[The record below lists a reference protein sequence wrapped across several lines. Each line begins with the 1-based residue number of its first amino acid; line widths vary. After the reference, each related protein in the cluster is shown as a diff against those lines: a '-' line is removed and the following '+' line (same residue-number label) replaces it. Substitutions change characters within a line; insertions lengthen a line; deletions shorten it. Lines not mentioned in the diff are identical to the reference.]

1 MPILSALLPFCL
13 TSSLSLFLL
22 SAYGCYDC
30 RIVLTDPSGVFTS
43 PCFPSDYPNSQACK
57 WIIRAPHGFI
67 IQLTFIDFDIEE
79 APGCIYDSLTL
90 DNGESPMNLCGITAK
105 GLSYNSTGNE
115 MVVSFKSDFSI
126 QKKGFNASY
135 VRIAVSLRNQKVI
148 IPQVPDID
156 AVSVAE
162 SVSVP
167 ELSQFT
173 LCFEA
178 TKGNSDDNDD
188 WKVFSYTHA
197 LSTEFFSFG
206 KTTKGHFL
214 SISGTQCSL
223 ENALPRNAEFFTGT
237 FQQLC
242 VVWDGF
248 SGTIG
253 IYAKSTYH
261 RVYCPG
267 VLDKVIPGNG
277 RLVLGSNS
285 NEMSSL
291 NGDIYNFRLWNF
303 TMNAQTLANLSCD
316 VKGNIVDWEN
326 EFWSIPTSALKAENN
341 LSCGSYLIPSSSIEP
356 TSCANLGSLCQA
368 TVNAT
373 TPTPPTVTTNM
384 PDTNRN
390 DKPNN
395 ALQEFTLPATLIF
408 RMKRNSPEFSHSRP
422 QRQQE
427 SKIEGVKTIGI
438 ISTPIIWPVKQ
449 RPLRFSK
456 NSADEDPEK
465 KTPYSLFLPTMSTSA
480 ASEET
485 SNETLAAFT
494 ENINPDNTVMKQ
506 LPNENILNY
515 PRSAFHGTSY
525 AADAVAEPSVNTAVP
540 LLHSRDPD
548 AELAWTLANGLGHS
562 ESEPAFHSPVSSSS
576 SSSTAYRQ
584 KKETV
589 WISSSNSDTTNF
601 MHVLEAVNWWNETV
615 FHHRITSDIQE
626 GRHHSLSSISVSS
639 TEEKSPFQKS
649 ELDLLDLVPEHFYM
663 EMIQSNADRQTFSM
677 LAANTAFQ
685 FSKST
690 NIKEHNS
697 EGITSLIS
705 VETPHANPTYTEFIP
720 DIQLK
725 NSVLGHS
732 RELLTFSASL
742 VGPGWTSSAVK
753 HVVTTLPVYQQ
764 PLTGTYLKSDSI
776 FISDNKY
783 WYHYLH
789 QSYFQKPS
797 ETLRNGI
804 LENNLDAFHDSNE
817 NEESPFSILEPE
829 NVNPVGN
836 SWNLGYLDFPT
847 KYVDILPSLRESFW
861 TVSHHLKEASQV
873 FSGEPSENWWR
884 SFNKLISSP
893 TERLLFT
900 SSCAKFDSISQQTSA
915 IRLLGHRVEEINF
928 SSHVSTLK
936 KQIFSSFIPGI
947 SKRISESN
955 RTISQLQ
962 STTNFANLTVTYNSE
977 LYFDFPF
984 PSLEAPFIQSSV
996 WVQVSPFDQVLE
1008 NSTEKLIFDS
1018 LHMQI
1023 RTDVL
1028 SDQTSVT
1035 FLNNRHQPVYVL
1047 PTPSETQ
1054 PSCSR
1059 DSQAPFLI
1067 STPGSPVTWI
1077 VKRLINNTTH
1087 GTPQSQSPWENN
1099 AVANAVDKARSKV
1112 QIDAGIFLKS
1122 ISPMSSYFVPVTLSL
1137 ELRHLLHADSDVR
1150 VSVPPN
1156 SYSTPP
1162 LPQNFKTHLDKIS
1175 PSLIPQQE
1183 VEELSLPTIETPR
1196 NYQTVLGQNS
1206 IENQLDSLRYSLWAV
1221 EQEIIDNNEDI
1232 RNFAVLTPANILRLS
1247 ERDSE
1252 GEVYGS
1258 LSKHREGT
1266 SSLNIITTQ
1275 ALDFANTEY
1284 EHFASLSSLLESSS
1298 AVIMN
1303 GVIPLPSSYSGVVT
1317 QPKETIL
1324 TGTAAAAAAINH
1336 PLTQSQTPVASVTY
1350 YQSSVSAHFHSLA
1363 NLPSGTSQN
1372 STPHTPLSQLTSSAA
1387 VLLSCLCVS
1396 FSELGCLCRPELK
1409 YSGLFY
1415 RISITVFSSNSNSVS
1430 KVHDVVAEW
1439 LNRTFQNWN
1448 YTVYV
1453 VNISFGV
1460 LALLVYNSTNNINLE
1475 EEDIRQ
1481 KLINNNRTMEEG
1493 YELHTVDVDPVEK
1506 CLAEEN
1512 PPNYFWPDT
1521 RPTVTNFTFC
1531 HGSSVQTASRTCYL
1545 GLQNYTSYWGQP
1557 DLRNCTENA
1566 ADIANQLLNLTGEG
1580 QQLTSDKVNDVVQKL
1595 KKIVNDEDIDES
1607 LGSTVVTIFSNILTS
1622 SDSVLAASSSEALK
1636 TIDALALKIHFT
1648 GPSMSISTRNL
1659 ALGVS
1664 SINSTSFSGGS
1675 FSVSPQN
1682 NASDFQ
1688 IDFDKDQTSA
1698 IASVVLPPSLL
1709 KNLSQDEFEVISRA
1723 QFTFFNKNG
1732 LFQDAENP
1740 ANLTSFVVACSIG
1753 NLTIQDLE
1761 EYVKVTIKHTK
1772 IQEDPKPTCVFWD
1785 MNKNDGNGGWN
1796 PAGCQVDAESNEN
1809 ETVCL
1814 CNHLTHFGVLMDLQ
1828 RTGTQ
1833 IDPQN
1838 NKVLTFITYI
1848 GCGISAI
1855 FSAAT
1860 LLTYIAFEKL
1870 RRDYPSKIL
1879 MNLSTA
1885 LLFLNLVFLLDGW
1898 IASFDIDGLCIAVAA
1913 LLHFFLLATFTW
1925 MGLEAVHMY
1934 IALVKVFNTYIRRYI
1949 LKFCIIGWGLPALVI
1964 TIVLASANTN
1974 ASQVYG
1980 KELYGKDANGQG
1992 DDFCWIK
1999 NEVVFYVTCAGYF
2012 GIMFLMNIA
2021 MFIVVMVQICG
2032 RNGKRTNRS
2041 LKEEILRNLRSVVS
2055 LTFLLG
2061 MTWGFAF
2068 FAWGPLTLAFLYL
2081 FSIFNSL
2088 QGLFIFVFHCA
2099 MKENVQKQWR
2109 RHLCCGRFRLA
2120 DNSDWSKTATNII
2133 KKSSDNLGKSLSSS
2147 SIGSNSTYLTS
2158 KSKSTTNTYCK
2169 RNSHTENVFLDKPSS
2184 KFAQEDGEQT
2194 SIIPVHQVI
2203 DKVKGYCNPHSD
2215 NFYKNI
2221 IMSDTF
2227 SRSTKF

>member
-1 MPILSALLPFCL
+1 MSHVSEMWCYHWKWKLRHCL
-13 TSSLSLFLL
+13 CLFTTYIICMQQ
-22 SAYGCYDC
+22 AAHGCYDC

-43 PCFPSDYPNSQACK
+43 PCFPSDYPNSQSCK

-115 MVVSFKSDFSI
+115 MIVLFKSDFSI

-156 AVSVAE
+156 IVSVAE
-162 SVSVP
+162 TVSVP

-178 TKGNSDDNDD
+178 TKGSSDDNDD
-188 WKVFSYTHA
+188 WKVFSYTDT

-214 SISGTQCSL
+214 SISGTQCIL
-223 ENALPRNAEFFTGT
+223 ENALPRNSEFFTGT

-242 VVWDGF
+242 VIGDSF
-248 SGTIG
+248 SGSIG

-261 RVYCPG
+261 TVYCPG
-267 VLDKVIPGNG
+267 IFGKVIPGNG

-285 NEMSSL
+285 NEVSSL

-341 LSCGSYLIPSSSIEP
+341 LSCGSYLIPFSGIEP

-395 ALQEFTLPATLIF
+395 
-408 RMKRNSPEFSHSRP
+408 
-422 QRQQE
+422 
-427 SKIEGVKTIGI
+427 G
-438 ISTPIIWPVKQ
+438 
-449 RPLRFSK
+449 
-456 NSADEDPEK
+456 
-465 KTPYSLFLPTMSTSA
+465 
-480 ASEET
+480 
-485 SNETLAAFT
+485 
-494 ENINPDNTVMKQ
+494 
-506 LPNENILNY
+506 
-515 PRSAFHGTSY
+515 
-525 AADAVAEPSVNTAVP
+525 
-540 LLHSRDPD
+540 
-548 AELAWTLANGLGHS
+548 
-562 ESEPAFHSPVSSSS
+562 
-576 SSSTAYRQ
+576 
-584 KKETV
+584 
-589 WISSSNSDTTNF
+589 
-601 MHVLEAVNWWNETV
+601 
-615 FHHRITSDIQE
+615 
-626 GRHHSLSSISVSS
+626 
-639 TEEKSPFQKS
+639 
-649 ELDLLDLVPEHFYM
+649 
-663 EMIQSNADRQTFSM
+663 
-677 LAANTAFQ
+677 
-685 FSKST
+685 
-690 NIKEHNS
+690 
-697 EGITSLIS
+697 
-705 VETPHANPTYTEFIP
+705 
-720 DIQLK
+720 
-725 NSVLGHS
+725 
-732 RELLTFSASL
+732 
-742 VGPGWTSSAVK
+742 
-753 HVVTTLPVYQQ
+753 
-764 PLTGTYLKSDSI
+764 
-776 FISDNKY
+776 
-783 WYHYLH
+783 
-789 QSYFQKPS
+789 
-797 ETLRNGI
+797 
-804 LENNLDAFHDSNE
+804 
-817 NEESPFSILEPE
+817 
-829 NVNPVGN
+829 
-836 SWNLGYLDFPT
+836 
-847 KYVDILPSLRESFW
+847 
-861 TVSHHLKEASQV
+861 
-873 FSGEPSENWWR
+873 
-884 SFNKLISSP
+884 
-893 TERLLFT
+893 
-900 SSCAKFDSISQQTSA
+900 
-915 IRLLGHRVEEINF
+915 
-928 SSHVSTLK
+928 
-936 KQIFSSFIPGI
+936 
-947 SKRISESN
+947 
-955 RTISQLQ
+955 
-962 STTNFANLTVTYNSE
+962 
-977 LYFDFPF
+977 
-984 PSLEAPFIQSSV
+984 
-996 WVQVSPFDQVLE
+996 
-1008 NSTEKLIFDS
+1008 
-1018 LHMQI
+1018 
-1023 RTDVL
+1023 
-1028 SDQTSVT
+1028 
-1035 FLNNRHQPVYVL
+1035 
-1047 PTPSETQ
+1047 
-1054 PSCSR
+1054 
-1059 DSQAPFLI
+1059 
-1067 STPGSPVTWI
+1067 
-1077 VKRLINNTTH
+1077 
-1087 GTPQSQSPWENN
+1087 
-1099 AVANAVDKARSKV
+1099 
-1112 QIDAGIFLKS
+1112 
-1122 ISPMSSYFVPVTLSL
+1122 
-1137 ELRHLLHADSDVR
+1137 
-1150 VSVPPN
+1150 
-1156 SYSTPP
+1156 
-1162 LPQNFKTHLDKIS
+1162 
-1175 PSLIPQQE
+1175 
-1183 VEELSLPTIETPR
+1183 
-1196 NYQTVLGQNS
+1196 
-1206 IENQLDSLRYSLWAV
+1206 
-1221 EQEIIDNNEDI
+1221 
-1232 RNFAVLTPANILRLS
+1232 
-1247 ERDSE
+1247 
-1252 GEVYGS
+1252 
-1258 LSKHREGT
+1258 
-1266 SSLNIITTQ
+1266 
-1275 ALDFANTEY
+1275 
-1284 EHFASLSSLLESSS
+1284 
-1298 AVIMN
+1298 
-1303 GVIPLPSSYSGVVT
+1303 
-1317 QPKETIL
+1317 
-1324 TGTAAAAAAINH
+1324 
-1336 PLTQSQTPVASVTY
+1336 
-1350 YQSSVSAHFHSLA
+1350 
-1363 NLPSGTSQN
+1363 
-1372 STPHTPLSQLTSSAA
+1372 
-1387 VLLSCLCVS
+1387 
-1396 FSELGCLCRPELK
+1396 
-1409 YSGLFY
+1409 GLFY
-1415 RISITVFSSNSNSVS
+1415 RISIIVFSSNSNPAV
-1430 KVHDVVAEW
+1430 KVHDVIAEW

-1453 VNISFGV
+1453 VNISIHPGSLKEAVRQKRSIKSFEV

-1481 KLINNNRTMEEG
+1481 KLISNNGTIEG
-1493 YELHTVDVDPVEK
+1493 GYKLHTVEVDPVEK

-1521 RPTVTNFTFC
+1521 RPTVTNFTLC

-1595 KKIVNDEDIDES
+1595 KKIVNDEEIDES

-1636 TIDALALKIHFT
+1636 TIDALALKIQFT

-1664 SINSTSFSGGS
+1664 SINSTSFKGGS

-1688 IDFDKDQTSA
+1688 IDFDKDQTNA
-1698 IASVVLPPSLL
+1698 FASVVLPPSLL
-1709 KNLSQDEFEVISRA
+1709 KNLSQEEFEVISRA

-1753 NLTIQDLE
+1753 NITIQDLPD
-1761 EYVKVTIKHTK
+1761 YVKVTIRHTK

-1785 MNKNDGNGGWN
+1785 MNKNGGSGGWN

-1828 RTGTQ
+1828 RTVTQ

-1838 NKVLTFITYI
+1838 TKVLTFITYI

-1885 LLFLNLVFLLDGW
+1885 LLFLNLIFLLDGW
-1898 IASFDIDGLCIAVAA
+1898 IASFDIDGLCIAVGA

-1964 TIVLASANTN
+1964 AIVLASANTN
-1974 ASQVYG
+1974 AINVYG
-1980 KELYGKDANGQG
+1980 KELYGKDADGQGG

-2012 GIMFLMNIA
+2012 GIMFLMNVA

-2184 KFAQEDGEQT
+2184 KFSQEDGEQT

-2227 SRSTKF
+2227 SHSTKF

>member
-1 MPILSALLPFCL
+1 MMSHVSEMWCYHWKWKLQHCL
-13 TSSLSLFLL
+13 CLFTTYIICMQQ
-22 SAYGCYDC
+22 AAHGCYDC
-30 RIVLTDPSGVFTS
+30 RTVLTDSSGIFTS

-115 MVVSFKSDFSI
+115 MIVSFKSDFSI

-162 SVSVP
+162 TISVP
-167 ELSQFT
+167 ELRQFT

-188 WKVFSYTHA
+188 WKVFSYTDA
-197 LSTEFFSFG
+197 LLTELLSFG

-214 SISGTQCSL
+214 SISGTQCIL
-223 ENALPRNAEFFTGT
+223 KNALPRNAEFFTGT

-242 VVWDGF
+242 VVWDSF

-253 IYAKSTYH
+253 IYAKNIYH
-261 RVYCPG
+261 VVNCPEIF
-267 VLDKVIPGNG
+267 DKVIPGDG

-285 NEMSSL
+285 NEVSSL

-395 ALQEFTLPATLIF
+395 
-408 RMKRNSPEFSHSRP
+408 
-422 QRQQE
+422 
-427 SKIEGVKTIGI
+427 G
-438 ISTPIIWPVKQ
+438 
-449 RPLRFSK
+449 
-456 NSADEDPEK
+456 
-465 KTPYSLFLPTMSTSA
+465 
-480 ASEET
+480 
-485 SNETLAAFT
+485 
-494 ENINPDNTVMKQ
+494 
-506 LPNENILNY
+506 
-515 PRSAFHGTSY
+515 
-525 AADAVAEPSVNTAVP
+525 
-540 LLHSRDPD
+540 
-548 AELAWTLANGLGHS
+548 
-562 ESEPAFHSPVSSSS
+562 
-576 SSSTAYRQ
+576 
-584 KKETV
+584 
-589 WISSSNSDTTNF
+589 
-601 MHVLEAVNWWNETV
+601 
-615 FHHRITSDIQE
+615 
-626 GRHHSLSSISVSS
+626 
-639 TEEKSPFQKS
+639 
-649 ELDLLDLVPEHFYM
+649 
-663 EMIQSNADRQTFSM
+663 
-677 LAANTAFQ
+677 
-685 FSKST
+685 
-690 NIKEHNS
+690 
-697 EGITSLIS
+697 
-705 VETPHANPTYTEFIP
+705 
-720 DIQLK
+720 
-725 NSVLGHS
+725 
-732 RELLTFSASL
+732 
-742 VGPGWTSSAVK
+742 
-753 HVVTTLPVYQQ
+753 
-764 PLTGTYLKSDSI
+764 
-776 FISDNKY
+776 
-783 WYHYLH
+783 
-789 QSYFQKPS
+789 
-797 ETLRNGI
+797 
-804 LENNLDAFHDSNE
+804 
-817 NEESPFSILEPE
+817 
-829 NVNPVGN
+829 
-836 SWNLGYLDFPT
+836 
-847 KYVDILPSLRESFW
+847 
-861 TVSHHLKEASQV
+861 
-873 FSGEPSENWWR
+873 
-884 SFNKLISSP
+884 
-893 TERLLFT
+893 
-900 SSCAKFDSISQQTSA
+900 
-915 IRLLGHRVEEINF
+915 
-928 SSHVSTLK
+928 
-936 KQIFSSFIPGI
+936 
-947 SKRISESN
+947 
-955 RTISQLQ
+955 
-962 STTNFANLTVTYNSE
+962 
-977 LYFDFPF
+977 
-984 PSLEAPFIQSSV
+984 
-996 WVQVSPFDQVLE
+996 
-1008 NSTEKLIFDS
+1008 
-1018 LHMQI
+1018 
-1023 RTDVL
+1023 
-1028 SDQTSVT
+1028 
-1035 FLNNRHQPVYVL
+1035 
-1047 PTPSETQ
+1047 
-1054 PSCSR
+1054 
-1059 DSQAPFLI
+1059 
-1067 STPGSPVTWI
+1067 
-1077 VKRLINNTTH
+1077 
-1087 GTPQSQSPWENN
+1087 
-1099 AVANAVDKARSKV
+1099 
-1112 QIDAGIFLKS
+1112 
-1122 ISPMSSYFVPVTLSL
+1122 
-1137 ELRHLLHADSDVR
+1137 
-1150 VSVPPN
+1150 
-1156 SYSTPP
+1156 
-1162 LPQNFKTHLDKIS
+1162 
-1175 PSLIPQQE
+1175 
-1183 VEELSLPTIETPR
+1183 
-1196 NYQTVLGQNS
+1196 
-1206 IENQLDSLRYSLWAV
+1206 
-1221 EQEIIDNNEDI
+1221 
-1232 RNFAVLTPANILRLS
+1232 
-1247 ERDSE
+1247 
-1252 GEVYGS
+1252 
-1258 LSKHREGT
+1258 
-1266 SSLNIITTQ
+1266 
-1275 ALDFANTEY
+1275 
-1284 EHFASLSSLLESSS
+1284 
-1298 AVIMN
+1298 
-1303 GVIPLPSSYSGVVT
+1303 
-1317 QPKETIL
+1317 
-1324 TGTAAAAAAINH
+1324 
-1336 PLTQSQTPVASVTY
+1336 
-1350 YQSSVSAHFHSLA
+1350 
-1363 NLPSGTSQN
+1363 
-1372 STPHTPLSQLTSSAA
+1372 
-1387 VLLSCLCVS
+1387 
-1396 FSELGCLCRPELK
+1396 
-1409 YSGLFY
+1409 GLFY
-1415 RISITVFSSNSNSVS
+1415 RISIIVSSSNSNSVS

-1453 VNISFGV
+1453 VNISIHPASVREGARQKRSIKSFSA
-1460 LALLVYNSTNNINLE
+1460 LALLVYNATNNINLE

-1481 KLINNNRTMEEG
+1481 KLISNNRTMEEG
-1493 YELHTVDVDPVEK
+1493 YQLHTVDVDPVEK

-1521 RPTVTNFTFC
+1521 RPTVTNITFC

-1595 KKIVNDEDIDES
+1595 KKIVNDEEIDES

-1636 TIDALALKIHFT
+1636 TIDALALKIHFA
-1648 GPSMSISTRNL
+1648 GPSMTISTRNL

-1664 SINSTSFSGGS
+1664 SINSTSFKGGS

-1698 IASVVLPPSLL
+1698 FASVVLPPSLL

-1753 NLTIQDLE
+1753 NLTIQDLQD
-1761 EYVKVTIKHTK
+1761 YVKVTIKHTK

-1785 MNKNDGNGGWN
+1785 MNKNGGNGGWN

-1828 RTGTQ
+1828 RTVTQ

-1838 NKVLTFITYI
+1838 TKVLTFITYI

-1885 LLFLNLVFLLDGW
+1885 LLFLNLIFLLDGW

-1964 TIVLASANTN
+1964 AIVLASANTN
-1974 ASQVYG
+1974 ASHIYG
-1980 KELYGKDANGQG
+1980 KELYGRDANGQGG

-2012 GIMFLMNIA
+2012 GIMFLMNVA

-2068 FAWGPLTLAFLYL
+2068 FAWGPLTLPFLYL

-2158 KSKSTTNTYCK
+2158 KSKSMTNTYCK
-2169 RNSHTENVFLDKPSS
+2169 RNSHT
-2184 KFAQEDGEQT
+2184 G
-2194 SIIPVHQVI
+2194 
-2203 DKVKGYCNPHSD
+2203 
-2215 NFYKNI
+2215 
-2221 IMSDTF
+2221 
-2227 SRSTKF
+2227 

>member
-1 MPILSALLPFCL
+1 MMSHVSEMWCYHWKWKLRHCLCLFTTYILCMQQA
-13 TSSLSLFLL
+13 
-22 SAYGCYDC
+22 AHGCYDC

-115 MVVSFKSDFSI
+115 MIVSFKSDFSI

-148 IPQVPDID
+148 IPQVPDVD

-162 SVSVP
+162 TVSVP

-178 TKGNSDDNDD
+178 TKGSSDDNDD
-188 WKVFSYTHA
+188 WKVFSYTDA
-197 LSTEFFSFG
+197 LSKESFSFG

-214 SISGTQCSL
+214 SISGMQCVL
-223 ENALPRNAEFFTGT
+223 ENALPRNTEFFTGT

-242 VVWDGF
+242 IVGDSF
-248 SGTIG
+248 SGSIG
-253 IYAKSTYH
+253 VYAKNTYH
-261 RVYCPG
+261 IVYCPDIFG
-267 VLDKVIPGNG
+267 KVIPGNG

-285 NEMSSL
+285 NEVSSL

-341 LSCGSYLIPSSSIEP
+341 LSCGSYLIPSSTIEP

-395 ALQEFTLPATLIF
+395 
-408 RMKRNSPEFSHSRP
+408 
-422 QRQQE
+422 
-427 SKIEGVKTIGI
+427 G
-438 ISTPIIWPVKQ
+438 
-449 RPLRFSK
+449 
-456 NSADEDPEK
+456 
-465 KTPYSLFLPTMSTSA
+465 
-480 ASEET
+480 
-485 SNETLAAFT
+485 
-494 ENINPDNTVMKQ
+494 
-506 LPNENILNY
+506 
-515 PRSAFHGTSY
+515 
-525 AADAVAEPSVNTAVP
+525 
-540 LLHSRDPD
+540 
-548 AELAWTLANGLGHS
+548 
-562 ESEPAFHSPVSSSS
+562 
-576 SSSTAYRQ
+576 
-584 KKETV
+584 
-589 WISSSNSDTTNF
+589 
-601 MHVLEAVNWWNETV
+601 
-615 FHHRITSDIQE
+615 
-626 GRHHSLSSISVSS
+626 
-639 TEEKSPFQKS
+639 
-649 ELDLLDLVPEHFYM
+649 
-663 EMIQSNADRQTFSM
+663 
-677 LAANTAFQ
+677 
-685 FSKST
+685 
-690 NIKEHNS
+690 
-697 EGITSLIS
+697 
-705 VETPHANPTYTEFIP
+705 
-720 DIQLK
+720 
-725 NSVLGHS
+725 
-732 RELLTFSASL
+732 
-742 VGPGWTSSAVK
+742 
-753 HVVTTLPVYQQ
+753 
-764 PLTGTYLKSDSI
+764 
-776 FISDNKY
+776 
-783 WYHYLH
+783 
-789 QSYFQKPS
+789 
-797 ETLRNGI
+797 
-804 LENNLDAFHDSNE
+804 
-817 NEESPFSILEPE
+817 
-829 NVNPVGN
+829 
-836 SWNLGYLDFPT
+836 
-847 KYVDILPSLRESFW
+847 
-861 TVSHHLKEASQV
+861 
-873 FSGEPSENWWR
+873 
-884 SFNKLISSP
+884 
-893 TERLLFT
+893 
-900 SSCAKFDSISQQTSA
+900 
-915 IRLLGHRVEEINF
+915 
-928 SSHVSTLK
+928 
-936 KQIFSSFIPGI
+936 
-947 SKRISESN
+947 
-955 RTISQLQ
+955 
-962 STTNFANLTVTYNSE
+962 
-977 LYFDFPF
+977 
-984 PSLEAPFIQSSV
+984 
-996 WVQVSPFDQVLE
+996 
-1008 NSTEKLIFDS
+1008 
-1018 LHMQI
+1018 
-1023 RTDVL
+1023 
-1028 SDQTSVT
+1028 
-1035 FLNNRHQPVYVL
+1035 
-1047 PTPSETQ
+1047 
-1054 PSCSR
+1054 
-1059 DSQAPFLI
+1059 
-1067 STPGSPVTWI
+1067 
-1077 VKRLINNTTH
+1077 
-1087 GTPQSQSPWENN
+1087 
-1099 AVANAVDKARSKV
+1099 
-1112 QIDAGIFLKS
+1112 
-1122 ISPMSSYFVPVTLSL
+1122 
-1137 ELRHLLHADSDVR
+1137 
-1150 VSVPPN
+1150 
-1156 SYSTPP
+1156 
-1162 LPQNFKTHLDKIS
+1162 
-1175 PSLIPQQE
+1175 
-1183 VEELSLPTIETPR
+1183 
-1196 NYQTVLGQNS
+1196 
-1206 IENQLDSLRYSLWAV
+1206 
-1221 EQEIIDNNEDI
+1221 
-1232 RNFAVLTPANILRLS
+1232 
-1247 ERDSE
+1247 
-1252 GEVYGS
+1252 
-1258 LSKHREGT
+1258 
-1266 SSLNIITTQ
+1266 
-1275 ALDFANTEY
+1275 
-1284 EHFASLSSLLESSS
+1284 
-1298 AVIMN
+1298 
-1303 GVIPLPSSYSGVVT
+1303 
-1317 QPKETIL
+1317 
-1324 TGTAAAAAAINH
+1324 
-1336 PLTQSQTPVASVTY
+1336 
-1350 YQSSVSAHFHSLA
+1350 
-1363 NLPSGTSQN
+1363 
-1372 STPHTPLSQLTSSAA
+1372 
-1387 VLLSCLCVS
+1387 
-1396 FSELGCLCRPELK
+1396 
-1409 YSGLFY
+1409 GLFY

-1430 KVHDVVAEW
+1430 KVHEVVAEW

-1453 VNISFGV
+1453 VNISIHPGSIKEGAREKRSLKSFGV

-1475 EEDIRQ
+1475 EEEIRQ
-1481 KLINNNRTMEEG
+1481 KLIRNNGTMEGG
-1493 YELHTVDVDPVEK
+1493 YKLHTVNVDPVEK

-1521 RPTVTNFTFC
+1521 RPTVTNYTLC

-1595 KKIVNDEDIDES
+1595 KKIVNDEEIDES

-1636 TIDALALKIHFT
+1636 TIDALALKIQFT

-1664 SINSTSFSGGS
+1664 SINSTSFKGGS

-1688 IDFDKDQTSA
+1688 IDFDKDQTNA
-1698 IASVVLPPSLL
+1698 FASVVLPPSLL
-1709 KNLSQDEFEVISRA
+1709 RNLSQDEFEVISRA

-1753 NLTIQDLE
+1753 NITIQDLQD
-1761 EYVKVTIKHTK
+1761 YVKVTIKHTK

-1785 MNKNDGNGGWN
+1785 MNKNGGNGGWN
-1796 PAGCQVDAESNEN
+1796 PEGCQVDAESNEN

-1828 RTGTQ
+1828 RTVTQ

-1838 NKVLTFITYI
+1838 TKVLTFITYI

-1885 LLFLNLVFLLDGW
+1885 LLFLNLIFLLDGW

-1964 TIVLASANTN
+1964 AIVLASANTN
-1974 ASQVYG
+1974 ASQIYG
-1980 KELYGKDANGQG
+1980 KELYGKDVNGQGG

-2012 GIMFLMNIA
+2012 GIMFLMNVA

-2068 FAWGPLTLAFLYL
+2068 FAWGPLTLPFLYL

-2158 KSKSTTNTYCK
+2158 KSKSTATTYCK
-2169 RNSHTENVFLDKPSS
+2169 RNSHTENVFLNKPSS

-2227 SRSTKF
+2227 SHSTKF

>member
-1 MPILSALLPFCL
+1 SAH
-13 TSSLSLFLL
+13 
-22 SAYGCYDC
+22 GCYDC
-30 RIVLTDPSGVFTS
+30 RTVLTDPSGVFTS

-115 MVVSFKSDFSI
+115 MIVSFKSDFSI

-148 IPQVPDID
+148 IPQVPDMD

-162 SVSVP
+162 TVSVP
-167 ELSQFT
+167 ELRQFT

-188 WKVFSYTHA
+188 WKVFSYTDA
-197 LSTEFFSFG
+197 LLREVFSFG

-214 SISGTQCSL
+214 SISGTQCIL
-223 ENALPRNAEFFTGT
+223 KNALPRNAEFFTGT

-261 RVYCPG
+261 VVDCPEIF
-267 VLDKVIPGNG
+267 DKVIPGNG

-285 NEMSSL
+285 NEVSSL

-395 ALQEFTLPATLIF
+395 
-408 RMKRNSPEFSHSRP
+408 
-422 QRQQE
+422 
-427 SKIEGVKTIGI
+427 G
-438 ISTPIIWPVKQ
+438 
-449 RPLRFSK
+449 
-456 NSADEDPEK
+456 
-465 KTPYSLFLPTMSTSA
+465 
-480 ASEET
+480 
-485 SNETLAAFT
+485 
-494 ENINPDNTVMKQ
+494 
-506 LPNENILNY
+506 
-515 PRSAFHGTSY
+515 
-525 AADAVAEPSVNTAVP
+525 
-540 LLHSRDPD
+540 
-548 AELAWTLANGLGHS
+548 
-562 ESEPAFHSPVSSSS
+562 
-576 SSSTAYRQ
+576 
-584 KKETV
+584 
-589 WISSSNSDTTNF
+589 
-601 MHVLEAVNWWNETV
+601 
-615 FHHRITSDIQE
+615 
-626 GRHHSLSSISVSS
+626 
-639 TEEKSPFQKS
+639 
-649 ELDLLDLVPEHFYM
+649 
-663 EMIQSNADRQTFSM
+663 
-677 LAANTAFQ
+677 
-685 FSKST
+685 
-690 NIKEHNS
+690 
-697 EGITSLIS
+697 
-705 VETPHANPTYTEFIP
+705 
-720 DIQLK
+720 
-725 NSVLGHS
+725 
-732 RELLTFSASL
+732 
-742 VGPGWTSSAVK
+742 
-753 HVVTTLPVYQQ
+753 
-764 PLTGTYLKSDSI
+764 
-776 FISDNKY
+776 
-783 WYHYLH
+783 
-789 QSYFQKPS
+789 
-797 ETLRNGI
+797 
-804 LENNLDAFHDSNE
+804 
-817 NEESPFSILEPE
+817 
-829 NVNPVGN
+829 
-836 SWNLGYLDFPT
+836 
-847 KYVDILPSLRESFW
+847 
-861 TVSHHLKEASQV
+861 
-873 FSGEPSENWWR
+873 
-884 SFNKLISSP
+884 
-893 TERLLFT
+893 
-900 SSCAKFDSISQQTSA
+900 
-915 IRLLGHRVEEINF
+915 
-928 SSHVSTLK
+928 
-936 KQIFSSFIPGI
+936 
-947 SKRISESN
+947 
-955 RTISQLQ
+955 
-962 STTNFANLTVTYNSE
+962 
-977 LYFDFPF
+977 
-984 PSLEAPFIQSSV
+984 
-996 WVQVSPFDQVLE
+996 
-1008 NSTEKLIFDS
+1008 
-1018 LHMQI
+1018 
-1023 RTDVL
+1023 
-1028 SDQTSVT
+1028 
-1035 FLNNRHQPVYVL
+1035 
-1047 PTPSETQ
+1047 
-1054 PSCSR
+1054 
-1059 DSQAPFLI
+1059 
-1067 STPGSPVTWI
+1067 
-1077 VKRLINNTTH
+1077 
-1087 GTPQSQSPWENN
+1087 
-1099 AVANAVDKARSKV
+1099 
-1112 QIDAGIFLKS
+1112 
-1122 ISPMSSYFVPVTLSL
+1122 
-1137 ELRHLLHADSDVR
+1137 
-1150 VSVPPN
+1150 
-1156 SYSTPP
+1156 
-1162 LPQNFKTHLDKIS
+1162 
-1175 PSLIPQQE
+1175 
-1183 VEELSLPTIETPR
+1183 
-1196 NYQTVLGQNS
+1196 
-1206 IENQLDSLRYSLWAV
+1206 
-1221 EQEIIDNNEDI
+1221 
-1232 RNFAVLTPANILRLS
+1232 
-1247 ERDSE
+1247 
-1252 GEVYGS
+1252 
-1258 LSKHREGT
+1258 
-1266 SSLNIITTQ
+1266 
-1275 ALDFANTEY
+1275 
-1284 EHFASLSSLLESSS
+1284 
-1298 AVIMN
+1298 
-1303 GVIPLPSSYSGVVT
+1303 
-1317 QPKETIL
+1317 
-1324 TGTAAAAAAINH
+1324 
-1336 PLTQSQTPVASVTY
+1336 
-1350 YQSSVSAHFHSLA
+1350 
-1363 NLPSGTSQN
+1363 
-1372 STPHTPLSQLTSSAA
+1372 
-1387 VLLSCLCVS
+1387 
-1396 FSELGCLCRPELK
+1396 
-1409 YSGLFY
+1409 GLFY
-1415 RISITVFSSNSNSVS
+1415 RISIVVSSSNPNSVS

-1453 VNISFGV
+1453 VNISIQPASIREGARQKRSIKSFSA

-1481 KLINNNRTMEEG
+1481 KLISNNRTMEEG
-1493 YELHTVDVDPVEK
+1493 YQLHTVNVDPVEK

-1521 RPTVTNFTFC
+1521 RPTVTNITFC

-1595 KKIVNDEDIDES
+1595 KKIVNDEEIDES
-1607 LGSTVVTIFSNILTS
+1607 LGSTVVTIFSNILAS

-1636 TIDALALKIHFT
+1636 TIDALALKINFA

-1664 SINSTSFSGGS
+1664 SINSTSFKGGS
-1675 FSVSPQN
+1675 FSVNPQN

-1753 NLTIQDLE
+1753 NLTIQDLQD
-1761 EYVKVTIKHTK
+1761 YVKVTIKHTK

-1785 MNKNDGNGGWN
+1785 MNKNGGSGGWN

-1828 RTGTQ
+1828 RTVTQ

-1838 NKVLTFITYI
+1838 TKVLTFITYI

-1885 LLFLNLVFLLDGW
+1885 LLFLNLIFLLDGW

-1964 TIVLASANTN
+1964 GIVLASANTN
-1974 ASQVYG
+1974 ASHVYG
-1980 KELYGKDANGQG
+1980 KELYGRDANGQGG

-2012 GIMFLMNIA
+2012 GIMFLMNVA

-2169 RNSHTENVFLDKPSS
+2169 RNSHTGEFL
-2184 KFAQEDGEQT
+2184 
-2194 SIIPVHQVI
+2194 
-2203 DKVKGYCNPHSD
+2203 
-2215 NFYKNI
+2215 
-2221 IMSDTF
+2221 
-2227 SRSTKF
+2227 

>member
-1 MPILSALLPFCL
+1 RMSHVSEMWCYHWKWKLRHCL
-13 TSSLSLFLL
+13 CLFTTYIICMQQ
-22 SAYGCYDC
+22 AAHGCYDC

-115 MVVSFKSDFSI
+115 MIVSFKSDFSI

-148 IPQVPDID
+148 IPQVPDVD

-162 SVSVP
+162 TVSVP

-178 TKGNSDDNDD
+178 TKSSSDDNDD
-188 WKVFSYTHA
+188 WKVFSYTDA
-197 LSTEFFSFG
+197 FSKESFSFG

-214 SISGTQCSL
+214 SISGIQCIL
-223 ENALPRNAEFFTGT
+223 ENVLPRNAEFFTGT

-242 VVWDGF
+242 IVGDSF
-248 SGTIG
+248 SGSIG
-253 IYAKSTYH
+253 VYVRNTYH
-261 RVYCPG
+261 IMYCQDIFG
-267 VLDKVIPGNG
+267 KVIPGNG

-285 NEMSSL
+285 NEVSSL

-341 LSCGSYLIPSSSIEP
+341 LSCGSYLIPSSTIEP

-395 ALQEFTLPATLIF
+395 
-408 RMKRNSPEFSHSRP
+408 
-422 QRQQE
+422 
-427 SKIEGVKTIGI
+427 G
-438 ISTPIIWPVKQ
+438 
-449 RPLRFSK
+449 
-456 NSADEDPEK
+456 
-465 KTPYSLFLPTMSTSA
+465 
-480 ASEET
+480 
-485 SNETLAAFT
+485 
-494 ENINPDNTVMKQ
+494 
-506 LPNENILNY
+506 
-515 PRSAFHGTSY
+515 
-525 AADAVAEPSVNTAVP
+525 
-540 LLHSRDPD
+540 
-548 AELAWTLANGLGHS
+548 
-562 ESEPAFHSPVSSSS
+562 
-576 SSSTAYRQ
+576 
-584 KKETV
+584 
-589 WISSSNSDTTNF
+589 
-601 MHVLEAVNWWNETV
+601 
-615 FHHRITSDIQE
+615 
-626 GRHHSLSSISVSS
+626 
-639 TEEKSPFQKS
+639 
-649 ELDLLDLVPEHFYM
+649 
-663 EMIQSNADRQTFSM
+663 
-677 LAANTAFQ
+677 
-685 FSKST
+685 
-690 NIKEHNS
+690 
-697 EGITSLIS
+697 
-705 VETPHANPTYTEFIP
+705 
-720 DIQLK
+720 
-725 NSVLGHS
+725 
-732 RELLTFSASL
+732 
-742 VGPGWTSSAVK
+742 
-753 HVVTTLPVYQQ
+753 
-764 PLTGTYLKSDSI
+764 
-776 FISDNKY
+776 
-783 WYHYLH
+783 
-789 QSYFQKPS
+789 
-797 ETLRNGI
+797 
-804 LENNLDAFHDSNE
+804 
-817 NEESPFSILEPE
+817 
-829 NVNPVGN
+829 
-836 SWNLGYLDFPT
+836 
-847 KYVDILPSLRESFW
+847 
-861 TVSHHLKEASQV
+861 
-873 FSGEPSENWWR
+873 
-884 SFNKLISSP
+884 
-893 TERLLFT
+893 
-900 SSCAKFDSISQQTSA
+900 
-915 IRLLGHRVEEINF
+915 
-928 SSHVSTLK
+928 
-936 KQIFSSFIPGI
+936 
-947 SKRISESN
+947 
-955 RTISQLQ
+955 
-962 STTNFANLTVTYNSE
+962 
-977 LYFDFPF
+977 
-984 PSLEAPFIQSSV
+984 
-996 WVQVSPFDQVLE
+996 
-1008 NSTEKLIFDS
+1008 
-1018 LHMQI
+1018 
-1023 RTDVL
+1023 
-1028 SDQTSVT
+1028 
-1035 FLNNRHQPVYVL
+1035 
-1047 PTPSETQ
+1047 
-1054 PSCSR
+1054 
-1059 DSQAPFLI
+1059 
-1067 STPGSPVTWI
+1067 
-1077 VKRLINNTTH
+1077 
-1087 GTPQSQSPWENN
+1087 
-1099 AVANAVDKARSKV
+1099 
-1112 QIDAGIFLKS
+1112 
-1122 ISPMSSYFVPVTLSL
+1122 
-1137 ELRHLLHADSDVR
+1137 
-1150 VSVPPN
+1150 
-1156 SYSTPP
+1156 
-1162 LPQNFKTHLDKIS
+1162 
-1175 PSLIPQQE
+1175 
-1183 VEELSLPTIETPR
+1183 
-1196 NYQTVLGQNS
+1196 
-1206 IENQLDSLRYSLWAV
+1206 
-1221 EQEIIDNNEDI
+1221 
-1232 RNFAVLTPANILRLS
+1232 
-1247 ERDSE
+1247 
-1252 GEVYGS
+1252 
-1258 LSKHREGT
+1258 
-1266 SSLNIITTQ
+1266 
-1275 ALDFANTEY
+1275 
-1284 EHFASLSSLLESSS
+1284 
-1298 AVIMN
+1298 
-1303 GVIPLPSSYSGVVT
+1303 
-1317 QPKETIL
+1317 
-1324 TGTAAAAAAINH
+1324 
-1336 PLTQSQTPVASVTY
+1336 
-1350 YQSSVSAHFHSLA
+1350 
-1363 NLPSGTSQN
+1363 
-1372 STPHTPLSQLTSSAA
+1372 
-1387 VLLSCLCVS
+1387 
-1396 FSELGCLCRPELK
+1396 
-1409 YSGLFY
+1409 GLFY

-1430 KVHDVVAEW
+1430 KVHEVVAEW

-1453 VNISFGV
+1453 VNISIHPGSVKEGAREKRSLKSFEV

-1475 EEDIRQ
+1475 EEEIRQ
-1481 KLINNNRTMEEG
+1481 KLIRNNGTMEGG
-1493 YELHTVDVDPVEK
+1493 YKLHTVDVDPVEK

-1521 RPTVTNFTFC
+1521 RPTVTNFTLC

-1595 KKIVNDEDIDES
+1595 KKIVNDEEIDES

-1636 TIDALALKIHFT
+1636 TIDTLALKIQFT

-1664 SINSTSFSGGS
+1664 SINSTSFKGGS

-1688 IDFDKDQTSA
+1688 IDFDKDQTNA
-1698 IASVVLPPSLL
+1698 FASVVLPPSLL
-1709 KNLSQDEFEVISRA
+1709 RNLSQDDFEVISRA

-1753 NLTIQDLE
+1753 NISIQDLQD
-1761 EYVKVTIKHTK
+1761 YVKVTIKHTK

-1785 MNKNDGNGGWN
+1785 MNKNGGNGGWN
-1796 PAGCQVDAESNEN
+1796 PEGCQVDAESNEN
-1809 ETVCL
+1809 ETICL

-1828 RTGTQ
+1828 RTITQ
-1833 IDPQN
+1833 IDPRN
-1838 NKVLTFITYI
+1838 TKVLTFITYI

-1885 LLFLNLVFLLDGW
+1885 LLFLNLIFLLDGW

-1964 TIVLASANTN
+1964 AIVLASANTN
-1974 ASQVYG
+1974 TSHIYG
-1980 KELYGKDANGQG
+1980 KELYGKDINGQGG

-2012 GIMFLMNIA
+2012 GIMFLMNVA

-2068 FAWGPLTLAFLYL
+2068 FAWGPLTLPFLYL

-2120 DNSDWSKTATNII
+2120 DNS
-2133 KKSSDNLGKSLSSS
+2133 
-2147 SIGSNSTYLTS
+2147 
-2158 KSKSTTNTYCK
+2158 
-2169 RNSHTENVFLDKPSS
+2169 
-2184 KFAQEDGEQT
+2184 
-2194 SIIPVHQVI
+2194 
-2203 DKVKGYCNPHSD
+2203 
-2215 NFYKNI
+2215 
-2221 IMSDTF
+2221 
-2227 SRSTKF
+2227 

>member
-1 MPILSALLPFCL
+1 RMSHVNEMWCYHWKWKLQHCL
-13 TSSLSLFLL
+13 CLFTTYIICMQQ
-22 SAYGCYDC
+22 AAHGCYDC

-57 WIIRAPHGFI
+57 WVIRAPHGFI

-115 MVVSFKSDFSI
+115 MIVSFKSDFSI

-162 SVSVP
+162 TVSVP

-188 WKVFSYTHA
+188 WKVFSYTDA
-197 LSTEFFSFG
+197 LLTEFFSFG

-214 SISGTQCSL
+214 SISGTQCIL

-242 VVWDGF
+242 VVWDSF

-253 IYAKSTYH
+253 VYAKSTYH
-261 RVYCPG
+261 IVYCPG
-267 VLDKVIPGNG
+267 IFGKVIPGNG

-285 NEMSSL
+285 NEVSSL

-303 TMNAQTLANLSCD
+303 TMNAQILANLSCD

-395 ALQEFTLPATLIF
+395 
-408 RMKRNSPEFSHSRP
+408 
-422 QRQQE
+422 
-427 SKIEGVKTIGI
+427 G
-438 ISTPIIWPVKQ
+438 
-449 RPLRFSK
+449 
-456 NSADEDPEK
+456 
-465 KTPYSLFLPTMSTSA
+465 
-480 ASEET
+480 
-485 SNETLAAFT
+485 
-494 ENINPDNTVMKQ
+494 
-506 LPNENILNY
+506 
-515 PRSAFHGTSY
+515 
-525 AADAVAEPSVNTAVP
+525 
-540 LLHSRDPD
+540 
-548 AELAWTLANGLGHS
+548 
-562 ESEPAFHSPVSSSS
+562 
-576 SSSTAYRQ
+576 
-584 KKETV
+584 
-589 WISSSNSDTTNF
+589 
-601 MHVLEAVNWWNETV
+601 
-615 FHHRITSDIQE
+615 
-626 GRHHSLSSISVSS
+626 
-639 TEEKSPFQKS
+639 
-649 ELDLLDLVPEHFYM
+649 
-663 EMIQSNADRQTFSM
+663 
-677 LAANTAFQ
+677 
-685 FSKST
+685 
-690 NIKEHNS
+690 
-697 EGITSLIS
+697 
-705 VETPHANPTYTEFIP
+705 
-720 DIQLK
+720 
-725 NSVLGHS
+725 
-732 RELLTFSASL
+732 
-742 VGPGWTSSAVK
+742 
-753 HVVTTLPVYQQ
+753 
-764 PLTGTYLKSDSI
+764 
-776 FISDNKY
+776 
-783 WYHYLH
+783 
-789 QSYFQKPS
+789 
-797 ETLRNGI
+797 
-804 LENNLDAFHDSNE
+804 
-817 NEESPFSILEPE
+817 
-829 NVNPVGN
+829 
-836 SWNLGYLDFPT
+836 
-847 KYVDILPSLRESFW
+847 
-861 TVSHHLKEASQV
+861 
-873 FSGEPSENWWR
+873 
-884 SFNKLISSP
+884 
-893 TERLLFT
+893 
-900 SSCAKFDSISQQTSA
+900 
-915 IRLLGHRVEEINF
+915 
-928 SSHVSTLK
+928 
-936 KQIFSSFIPGI
+936 
-947 SKRISESN
+947 
-955 RTISQLQ
+955 
-962 STTNFANLTVTYNSE
+962 
-977 LYFDFPF
+977 
-984 PSLEAPFIQSSV
+984 
-996 WVQVSPFDQVLE
+996 
-1008 NSTEKLIFDS
+1008 
-1018 LHMQI
+1018 
-1023 RTDVL
+1023 
-1028 SDQTSVT
+1028 
-1035 FLNNRHQPVYVL
+1035 
-1047 PTPSETQ
+1047 
-1054 PSCSR
+1054 
-1059 DSQAPFLI
+1059 
-1067 STPGSPVTWI
+1067 
-1077 VKRLINNTTH
+1077 
-1087 GTPQSQSPWENN
+1087 
-1099 AVANAVDKARSKV
+1099 
-1112 QIDAGIFLKS
+1112 
-1122 ISPMSSYFVPVTLSL
+1122 
-1137 ELRHLLHADSDVR
+1137 
-1150 VSVPPN
+1150 
-1156 SYSTPP
+1156 
-1162 LPQNFKTHLDKIS
+1162 
-1175 PSLIPQQE
+1175 
-1183 VEELSLPTIETPR
+1183 
-1196 NYQTVLGQNS
+1196 
-1206 IENQLDSLRYSLWAV
+1206 
-1221 EQEIIDNNEDI
+1221 
-1232 RNFAVLTPANILRLS
+1232 
-1247 ERDSE
+1247 
-1252 GEVYGS
+1252 
-1258 LSKHREGT
+1258 
-1266 SSLNIITTQ
+1266 
-1275 ALDFANTEY
+1275 
-1284 EHFASLSSLLESSS
+1284 
-1298 AVIMN
+1298 
-1303 GVIPLPSSYSGVVT
+1303 
-1317 QPKETIL
+1317 
-1324 TGTAAAAAAINH
+1324 
-1336 PLTQSQTPVASVTY
+1336 
-1350 YQSSVSAHFHSLA
+1350 
-1363 NLPSGTSQN
+1363 
-1372 STPHTPLSQLTSSAA
+1372 
-1387 VLLSCLCVS
+1387 
-1396 FSELGCLCRPELK
+1396 
-1409 YSGLFY
+1409 GLFY

-1453 VNISFGV
+1453 VNISIQPGSVREGVRQKRSIKSFSV

-1493 YELHTVDVDPVEK
+1493 YKLHTVDVDPVEK

-1595 KKIVNDEDIDES
+1595 KKIVNDEEIDES

-1636 TIDALALKIHFT
+1636 TIDALALKIHFA

-1664 SINSTSFSGGS
+1664 SINSTSFKGGS

-1698 IASVVLPPSLL
+1698 FASVVLPPSLL

-1732 LFQDAENP
+1732 LFQDAENA

-1753 NLTIQDLE
+1753 NLTIQDLQD
-1761 EYVKVTIKHTK
+1761 YVKVTIKHTK

-1785 MNKNDGNGGWN
+1785 MNKNGGNGGWN

-1828 RTGTQ
+1828 RAVTQ

-1838 NKVLTFITYI
+1838 TKVLTFITYI

-1879 MNLSTA
+1879 MNLSAA
-1885 LLFLNLVFLLDGW
+1885 LLFLNLIFLLDGW
-1898 IASFDIDGLCIAVAA
+1898 IASFDINGLCIAVAA

-1964 TIVLASANTN
+1964 AIVLASANTN
-1974 ASQVYG
+1974 ASHVYG
-1980 KELYGKDANGQG
+1980 KELYGKDANGQGG

-2012 GIMFLMNIA
+2012 GIMFLMNVA

-2169 RNSHTENVFLDKPSS
+2169 RNSHTGEFL
-2184 KFAQEDGEQT
+2184 
-2194 SIIPVHQVI
+2194 
-2203 DKVKGYCNPHSD
+2203 
-2215 NFYKNI
+2215 
-2221 IMSDTF
+2221 
-2227 SRSTKF
+2227 

>member
-1 MPILSALLPFCL
+1 RMSHVSEMWCYHWKWKLQHCL
-13 TSSLSLFLL
+13 CLFTTYIICMQQ
-22 SAYGCYDC
+22 AAHGCYDC
-30 RIVLTDPSGVFTS
+30 RTVLTDPSGVFTS

-115 MVVSFKSDFSI
+115 MIVSFKSDFSI

-156 AVSVAE
+156 AVSLAE
-162 SVSVP
+162 TVSVP
-167 ELSQFT
+167 ELRQFT

-178 TKGNSDDNDD
+178 TKGSSDDNDD
-188 WKVFSYTHA
+188 WKVFSYTDA
-197 LSTEFFSFG
+197 LLTELLSFG

-214 SISGTQCSL
+214 SISGTQCIL
-223 ENALPRNAEFFTGT
+223 KNALPRNAEFFTGT

-242 VVWDGF
+242 IVWDSF
-248 SGTIG
+248 SDTVG

-261 RVYCPG
+261 VVNCPEIFN
-267 VLDKVIPGNG
+267 KVIPGDG

-285 NEMSSL
+285 NEVSSL

-395 ALQEFTLPATLIF
+395 
-408 RMKRNSPEFSHSRP
+408 
-422 QRQQE
+422 
-427 SKIEGVKTIGI
+427 G
-438 ISTPIIWPVKQ
+438 
-449 RPLRFSK
+449 
-456 NSADEDPEK
+456 
-465 KTPYSLFLPTMSTSA
+465 
-480 ASEET
+480 
-485 SNETLAAFT
+485 
-494 ENINPDNTVMKQ
+494 
-506 LPNENILNY
+506 
-515 PRSAFHGTSY
+515 
-525 AADAVAEPSVNTAVP
+525 
-540 LLHSRDPD
+540 
-548 AELAWTLANGLGHS
+548 
-562 ESEPAFHSPVSSSS
+562 
-576 SSSTAYRQ
+576 
-584 KKETV
+584 
-589 WISSSNSDTTNF
+589 
-601 MHVLEAVNWWNETV
+601 
-615 FHHRITSDIQE
+615 
-626 GRHHSLSSISVSS
+626 
-639 TEEKSPFQKS
+639 
-649 ELDLLDLVPEHFYM
+649 
-663 EMIQSNADRQTFSM
+663 
-677 LAANTAFQ
+677 
-685 FSKST
+685 
-690 NIKEHNS
+690 
-697 EGITSLIS
+697 
-705 VETPHANPTYTEFIP
+705 
-720 DIQLK
+720 
-725 NSVLGHS
+725 
-732 RELLTFSASL
+732 
-742 VGPGWTSSAVK
+742 
-753 HVVTTLPVYQQ
+753 
-764 PLTGTYLKSDSI
+764 
-776 FISDNKY
+776 
-783 WYHYLH
+783 
-789 QSYFQKPS
+789 
-797 ETLRNGI
+797 
-804 LENNLDAFHDSNE
+804 
-817 NEESPFSILEPE
+817 
-829 NVNPVGN
+829 
-836 SWNLGYLDFPT
+836 
-847 KYVDILPSLRESFW
+847 
-861 TVSHHLKEASQV
+861 
-873 FSGEPSENWWR
+873 
-884 SFNKLISSP
+884 
-893 TERLLFT
+893 
-900 SSCAKFDSISQQTSA
+900 
-915 IRLLGHRVEEINF
+915 
-928 SSHVSTLK
+928 
-936 KQIFSSFIPGI
+936 
-947 SKRISESN
+947 
-955 RTISQLQ
+955 
-962 STTNFANLTVTYNSE
+962 
-977 LYFDFPF
+977 
-984 PSLEAPFIQSSV
+984 
-996 WVQVSPFDQVLE
+996 
-1008 NSTEKLIFDS
+1008 
-1018 LHMQI
+1018 
-1023 RTDVL
+1023 
-1028 SDQTSVT
+1028 
-1035 FLNNRHQPVYVL
+1035 
-1047 PTPSETQ
+1047 
-1054 PSCSR
+1054 
-1059 DSQAPFLI
+1059 
-1067 STPGSPVTWI
+1067 
-1077 VKRLINNTTH
+1077 
-1087 GTPQSQSPWENN
+1087 
-1099 AVANAVDKARSKV
+1099 
-1112 QIDAGIFLKS
+1112 
-1122 ISPMSSYFVPVTLSL
+1122 
-1137 ELRHLLHADSDVR
+1137 
-1150 VSVPPN
+1150 
-1156 SYSTPP
+1156 
-1162 LPQNFKTHLDKIS
+1162 
-1175 PSLIPQQE
+1175 
-1183 VEELSLPTIETPR
+1183 
-1196 NYQTVLGQNS
+1196 
-1206 IENQLDSLRYSLWAV
+1206 
-1221 EQEIIDNNEDI
+1221 
-1232 RNFAVLTPANILRLS
+1232 
-1247 ERDSE
+1247 
-1252 GEVYGS
+1252 
-1258 LSKHREGT
+1258 
-1266 SSLNIITTQ
+1266 
-1275 ALDFANTEY
+1275 
-1284 EHFASLSSLLESSS
+1284 
-1298 AVIMN
+1298 
-1303 GVIPLPSSYSGVVT
+1303 
-1317 QPKETIL
+1317 
-1324 TGTAAAAAAINH
+1324 
-1336 PLTQSQTPVASVTY
+1336 
-1350 YQSSVSAHFHSLA
+1350 
-1363 NLPSGTSQN
+1363 
-1372 STPHTPLSQLTSSAA
+1372 
-1387 VLLSCLCVS
+1387 
-1396 FSELGCLCRPELK
+1396 
-1409 YSGLFY
+1409 GLFY
-1415 RISITVFSSNSNSVS
+1415 RISIIVSSSNPNSVS

-1453 VNISFGV
+1453 VNISIHPASIREGARQKRSIKRYSFSA
-1460 LALLVYNSTNNINLE
+1460 LALLVYNATNNINLE

-1481 KLINNNRTMEEG
+1481 KLISNNRTMEEG
-1493 YELHTVDVDPVEK
+1493 YQLHTVNVDPVEK

-1521 RPTVTNFTFC
+1521 RPTVTNITFC

-1595 KKIVNDEDIDES
+1595 KKIVNDEEIDES

-1636 TIDALALKIHFT
+1636 TIDALALKIHFA

-1664 SINSTSFSGGS
+1664 SINSTSFRGGS

-1698 IASVVLPPSLL
+1698 FASVVLPPSLL

-1753 NLTIQDLE
+1753 NLTIQDLQD
-1761 EYVKVTIKHTK
+1761 YVKVTIKHTK

-1785 MNKNDGNGGWN
+1785 MNKNGGNGGWN

-1828 RTGTQ
+1828 RTVTQ

-1838 NKVLTFITYI
+1838 TKVLTFITYI

-1885 LLFLNLVFLLDGW
+1885 LLFLNLIFLLDGW

-1964 TIVLASANTN
+1964 AIVLASANTN
-1974 ASQVYG
+1974 ASHVYG
-1980 KELYGKDANGQG
+1980 KELYGRDANGQGG

-2012 GIMFLMNIA
+2012 GIMFLMNVA

-2169 RNSHTENVFLDKPSS
+2169 RNSHT
-2184 KFAQEDGEQT
+2184 GE
-2194 SIIPVHQVI
+2194 SL
-2203 DKVKGYCNPHSD
+2203 
-2215 NFYKNI
+2215 
-2221 IMSDTF
+2221 
-2227 SRSTKF
+2227 

>member
-1 MPILSALLPFCL
+1 MMSHVSEMWCYHWKWKLQHCL
-13 TSSLSLFLL
+13 CLFTTYIICMQQ
-22 SAYGCYDC
+22 AAHGCYDC
-30 RIVLTDPSGVFTS
+30 RTVLTDSSGIFTS

-115 MVVSFKSDFSI
+115 MIVSFKSDFSI

-162 SVSVP
+162 TISVP
-167 ELSQFT
+167 ELRQFT

-188 WKVFSYTHA
+188 WKVFSYSDA
-197 LSTEFFSFG
+197 LLTELLSFG

-214 SISGTQCSL
+214 SISGTQCIL
-223 ENALPRNAEFFTGT
+223 KNALPRNAEFFTGT

-242 VVWDGF
+242 VVWDSF

-253 IYAKSTYH
+253 IYAKNIYH
-261 RVYCPG
+261 VVNCPEIF
-267 VLDKVIPGNG
+267 DKVIPGDG

-285 NEMSSL
+285 NEVSSL

-395 ALQEFTLPATLIF
+395 
-408 RMKRNSPEFSHSRP
+408 
-422 QRQQE
+422 
-427 SKIEGVKTIGI
+427 G
-438 ISTPIIWPVKQ
+438 
-449 RPLRFSK
+449 
-456 NSADEDPEK
+456 
-465 KTPYSLFLPTMSTSA
+465 
-480 ASEET
+480 
-485 SNETLAAFT
+485 
-494 ENINPDNTVMKQ
+494 
-506 LPNENILNY
+506 
-515 PRSAFHGTSY
+515 
-525 AADAVAEPSVNTAVP
+525 
-540 LLHSRDPD
+540 
-548 AELAWTLANGLGHS
+548 
-562 ESEPAFHSPVSSSS
+562 
-576 SSSTAYRQ
+576 
-584 KKETV
+584 
-589 WISSSNSDTTNF
+589 
-601 MHVLEAVNWWNETV
+601 
-615 FHHRITSDIQE
+615 
-626 GRHHSLSSISVSS
+626 
-639 TEEKSPFQKS
+639 
-649 ELDLLDLVPEHFYM
+649 
-663 EMIQSNADRQTFSM
+663 
-677 LAANTAFQ
+677 
-685 FSKST
+685 
-690 NIKEHNS
+690 
-697 EGITSLIS
+697 
-705 VETPHANPTYTEFIP
+705 
-720 DIQLK
+720 
-725 NSVLGHS
+725 
-732 RELLTFSASL
+732 
-742 VGPGWTSSAVK
+742 
-753 HVVTTLPVYQQ
+753 
-764 PLTGTYLKSDSI
+764 
-776 FISDNKY
+776 
-783 WYHYLH
+783 
-789 QSYFQKPS
+789 
-797 ETLRNGI
+797 
-804 LENNLDAFHDSNE
+804 
-817 NEESPFSILEPE
+817 
-829 NVNPVGN
+829 
-836 SWNLGYLDFPT
+836 
-847 KYVDILPSLRESFW
+847 
-861 TVSHHLKEASQV
+861 
-873 FSGEPSENWWR
+873 
-884 SFNKLISSP
+884 
-893 TERLLFT
+893 
-900 SSCAKFDSISQQTSA
+900 
-915 IRLLGHRVEEINF
+915 
-928 SSHVSTLK
+928 
-936 KQIFSSFIPGI
+936 
-947 SKRISESN
+947 
-955 RTISQLQ
+955 
-962 STTNFANLTVTYNSE
+962 
-977 LYFDFPF
+977 
-984 PSLEAPFIQSSV
+984 
-996 WVQVSPFDQVLE
+996 
-1008 NSTEKLIFDS
+1008 
-1018 LHMQI
+1018 
-1023 RTDVL
+1023 
-1028 SDQTSVT
+1028 
-1035 FLNNRHQPVYVL
+1035 
-1047 PTPSETQ
+1047 
-1054 PSCSR
+1054 
-1059 DSQAPFLI
+1059 
-1067 STPGSPVTWI
+1067 
-1077 VKRLINNTTH
+1077 
-1087 GTPQSQSPWENN
+1087 
-1099 AVANAVDKARSKV
+1099 
-1112 QIDAGIFLKS
+1112 
-1122 ISPMSSYFVPVTLSL
+1122 
-1137 ELRHLLHADSDVR
+1137 
-1150 VSVPPN
+1150 
-1156 SYSTPP
+1156 
-1162 LPQNFKTHLDKIS
+1162 
-1175 PSLIPQQE
+1175 
-1183 VEELSLPTIETPR
+1183 
-1196 NYQTVLGQNS
+1196 
-1206 IENQLDSLRYSLWAV
+1206 
-1221 EQEIIDNNEDI
+1221 
-1232 RNFAVLTPANILRLS
+1232 
-1247 ERDSE
+1247 
-1252 GEVYGS
+1252 
-1258 LSKHREGT
+1258 
-1266 SSLNIITTQ
+1266 
-1275 ALDFANTEY
+1275 
-1284 EHFASLSSLLESSS
+1284 
-1298 AVIMN
+1298 
-1303 GVIPLPSSYSGVVT
+1303 
-1317 QPKETIL
+1317 
-1324 TGTAAAAAAINH
+1324 
-1336 PLTQSQTPVASVTY
+1336 
-1350 YQSSVSAHFHSLA
+1350 
-1363 NLPSGTSQN
+1363 
-1372 STPHTPLSQLTSSAA
+1372 
-1387 VLLSCLCVS
+1387 
-1396 FSELGCLCRPELK
+1396 
-1409 YSGLFY
+1409 GLFY
-1415 RISITVFSSNSNSVS
+1415 RISIIVSSSNSNSVS

-1453 VNISFGV
+1453 VNISIHPASVREGARQKRSIKSFSA
-1460 LALLVYNSTNNINLE
+1460 LALLVYNATNNINLE

-1481 KLINNNRTMEEG
+1481 KLISNNRTMEEG
-1493 YELHTVDVDPVEK
+1493 YQLHTVDVDPVEK

-1521 RPTVTNFTFC
+1521 RPTVTNITFC

-1595 KKIVNDEDIDES
+1595 KKIVNDEEIDES

-1636 TIDALALKIHFT
+1636 TIDALALKIHFA
-1648 GPSMSISTRNL
+1648 GPSMTISTRNL

-1664 SINSTSFSGGS
+1664 SINSTSFKGGS

-1698 IASVVLPPSLL
+1698 FASVVLPPSLL

-1753 NLTIQDLE
+1753 NLTIQDLQD
-1761 EYVKVTIKHTK
+1761 YVKVTIKHTK

-1785 MNKNDGNGGWN
+1785 MNKNGGNGGWN

-1828 RTGTQ
+1828 RTVTQ

-1838 NKVLTFITYI
+1838 TKVLTFITYI

-1885 LLFLNLVFLLDGW
+1885 LLFLNLIFLLDGW

-1964 TIVLASANTN
+1964 AIVLASANTN
-1974 ASQVYG
+1974 ASHVYG
-1980 KELYGKDANGQG
+1980 KELYGRDANGQGG

-2012 GIMFLMNIA
+2012 GIMFLMNVA

-2068 FAWGPLTLAFLYL
+2068 FAWGPLTLPFLYL

-2169 RNSHTENVFLDKPSS
+2169 RNSHT
-2184 KFAQEDGEQT
+2184 G
-2194 SIIPVHQVI
+2194 
-2203 DKVKGYCNPHSD
+2203 
-2215 NFYKNI
+2215 
-2221 IMSDTF
+2221 
-2227 SRSTKF
+2227 

>member
-1 MPILSALLPFCL
+1 RMSHVSEMWCYHWKWKLQHCL
-13 TSSLSLFLL
+13 CLFTTYIICMQQ
-22 SAYGCYDC
+22 AAHGCYNC
-30 RIVLTDPSGVFTS
+30 RTMLTDPSGVFTS

-115 MVVSFKSDFSI
+115 MIVSFKSDFSI

-148 IPQVPDID
+148 IPQVPDVD

-162 SVSVP
+162 IVSVP

-178 TKGNSDDNDD
+178 TKGSSDDNDD
-188 WKVFSYTHA
+188 WKVFSYTDA

-214 SISGTQCSL
+214 SISGTQCIL

-242 VVWDGF
+242 VVGDSF
-248 SGTIG
+248 SGSIG
-253 IYAKSTYH
+253 VYAKSTYH
-261 RVYCPG
+261 IVYCPG
-267 VLDKVIPGNG
+267 IFGKVIPGNG

-285 NEMSSL
+285 NEVSSL

-341 LSCGSYLIPSSSIEP
+341 LSCGSYLIPSSTIEP

-395 ALQEFTLPATLIF
+395 
-408 RMKRNSPEFSHSRP
+408 
-422 QRQQE
+422 
-427 SKIEGVKTIGI
+427 G
-438 ISTPIIWPVKQ
+438 
-449 RPLRFSK
+449 
-456 NSADEDPEK
+456 
-465 KTPYSLFLPTMSTSA
+465 
-480 ASEET
+480 
-485 SNETLAAFT
+485 
-494 ENINPDNTVMKQ
+494 
-506 LPNENILNY
+506 
-515 PRSAFHGTSY
+515 
-525 AADAVAEPSVNTAVP
+525 
-540 LLHSRDPD
+540 
-548 AELAWTLANGLGHS
+548 
-562 ESEPAFHSPVSSSS
+562 
-576 SSSTAYRQ
+576 
-584 KKETV
+584 
-589 WISSSNSDTTNF
+589 
-601 MHVLEAVNWWNETV
+601 
-615 FHHRITSDIQE
+615 
-626 GRHHSLSSISVSS
+626 
-639 TEEKSPFQKS
+639 
-649 ELDLLDLVPEHFYM
+649 
-663 EMIQSNADRQTFSM
+663 
-677 LAANTAFQ
+677 
-685 FSKST
+685 
-690 NIKEHNS
+690 
-697 EGITSLIS
+697 
-705 VETPHANPTYTEFIP
+705 
-720 DIQLK
+720 
-725 NSVLGHS
+725 
-732 RELLTFSASL
+732 
-742 VGPGWTSSAVK
+742 
-753 HVVTTLPVYQQ
+753 
-764 PLTGTYLKSDSI
+764 
-776 FISDNKY
+776 
-783 WYHYLH
+783 
-789 QSYFQKPS
+789 
-797 ETLRNGI
+797 
-804 LENNLDAFHDSNE
+804 
-817 NEESPFSILEPE
+817 
-829 NVNPVGN
+829 
-836 SWNLGYLDFPT
+836 
-847 KYVDILPSLRESFW
+847 
-861 TVSHHLKEASQV
+861 
-873 FSGEPSENWWR
+873 
-884 SFNKLISSP
+884 
-893 TERLLFT
+893 
-900 SSCAKFDSISQQTSA
+900 
-915 IRLLGHRVEEINF
+915 
-928 SSHVSTLK
+928 
-936 KQIFSSFIPGI
+936 
-947 SKRISESN
+947 
-955 RTISQLQ
+955 
-962 STTNFANLTVTYNSE
+962 
-977 LYFDFPF
+977 
-984 PSLEAPFIQSSV
+984 
-996 WVQVSPFDQVLE
+996 
-1008 NSTEKLIFDS
+1008 
-1018 LHMQI
+1018 
-1023 RTDVL
+1023 
-1028 SDQTSVT
+1028 
-1035 FLNNRHQPVYVL
+1035 
-1047 PTPSETQ
+1047 
-1054 PSCSR
+1054 
-1059 DSQAPFLI
+1059 
-1067 STPGSPVTWI
+1067 
-1077 VKRLINNTTH
+1077 
-1087 GTPQSQSPWENN
+1087 
-1099 AVANAVDKARSKV
+1099 
-1112 QIDAGIFLKS
+1112 
-1122 ISPMSSYFVPVTLSL
+1122 
-1137 ELRHLLHADSDVR
+1137 
-1150 VSVPPN
+1150 
-1156 SYSTPP
+1156 
-1162 LPQNFKTHLDKIS
+1162 
-1175 PSLIPQQE
+1175 
-1183 VEELSLPTIETPR
+1183 
-1196 NYQTVLGQNS
+1196 
-1206 IENQLDSLRYSLWAV
+1206 
-1221 EQEIIDNNEDI
+1221 
-1232 RNFAVLTPANILRLS
+1232 
-1247 ERDSE
+1247 
-1252 GEVYGS
+1252 
-1258 LSKHREGT
+1258 
-1266 SSLNIITTQ
+1266 
-1275 ALDFANTEY
+1275 
-1284 EHFASLSSLLESSS
+1284 
-1298 AVIMN
+1298 
-1303 GVIPLPSSYSGVVT
+1303 
-1317 QPKETIL
+1317 
-1324 TGTAAAAAAINH
+1324 
-1336 PLTQSQTPVASVTY
+1336 
-1350 YQSSVSAHFHSLA
+1350 
-1363 NLPSGTSQN
+1363 
-1372 STPHTPLSQLTSSAA
+1372 
-1387 VLLSCLCVS
+1387 
-1396 FSELGCLCRPELK
+1396 
-1409 YSGLFY
+1409 GLFY
-1415 RISITVFSSNSNSVS
+1415 RISITVFSSNSNAVS
-1430 KVHDVVAEW
+1430 NVRDVVAEW

-1453 VNISFGV
+1453 VNISIHPGSIKEGVREKRSIKSFGV

-1481 KLINNNRTMEEG
+1481 KLINNNGTMEGG
-1493 YELHTVDVDPVEK
+1493 YKLHTVDVDPVEK

-1512 PPNYFWPDT
+1512 PLNYFWPDT

-1580 QQLTSDKVNDVVQKL
+1580 QQLTSAKVNDVVQKL
-1595 KKIVNDEDIDES
+1595 KKIVNDEEIDES

-1636 TIDALALKIHFT
+1636 TIDALALKIQFT

-1664 SINSTSFSGGS
+1664 SINPTSFRGGS

-1688 IDFDKDQTSA
+1688 VDFDKDQTNA
-1698 IASVVLPPSLL
+1698 FASVVLPPSLL
-1709 KNLSQDEFEVISRA
+1709 QNLSQDEFEVISRA

-1753 NLTIQDLE
+1753 NITIQDLPD
-1761 EYVKVTIKHTK
+1761 YVKVTIKHTK

-1785 MNKNDGNGGWN
+1785 MNKNGGSGGWN
-1796 PAGCQVDAESNEN
+1796 PAGCQVDTESNVN
-1809 ETVCL
+1809 ETICL

-1828 RTGTQ
+1828 RTVTQ
-1833 IDPQN
+1833 IDSQN
-1838 NKVLTFITYI
+1838 TKVLTFITYI

-1885 LLFLNLVFLLDGW
+1885 LLFLNLIFLLDGW

-1925 MGLEAVHMY
+1925 MGLEAIHMY

-1964 TIVLASANTN
+1964 AIVLASANTN
-1974 ASQVYG
+1974 ASHVYG
-1980 KELYGKDANGQG
+1980 KDLYGKDANGQGG

-2012 GIMFLMNIA
+2012 GIMFLMNVA

-2041 LKEEILRNLRSVVS
+2041 LKEEILRNLRSVIS

-2068 FAWGPLTLAFLYL
+2068 FAWGPLTLPFLYL

-2169 RNSHTENVFLDKPSS
+2169 RNSHTGEVF
-2184 KFAQEDGEQT
+2184 
-2194 SIIPVHQVI
+2194 
-2203 DKVKGYCNPHSD
+2203 
-2215 NFYKNI
+2215 
-2221 IMSDTF
+2221 
-2227 SRSTKF
+2227 

>member
-1 MPILSALLPFCL
+1 MMSHVSEMWCYHWKWKLQHCL
-13 TSSLSLFLL
+13 CLFTTYIICMQQ
-22 SAYGCYDC
+22 AAHGCYDC
-30 RIVLTDPSGVFTS
+30 RTVLTDSSGIFTS

-115 MVVSFKSDFSI
+115 MIVSFKSDFSI

-162 SVSVP
+162 TISVP
-167 ELSQFT
+167 ELRQFT

-188 WKVFSYTHA
+188 WKVFSYTDA
-197 LSTEFFSFG
+197 LLTELLSFG

-214 SISGTQCSL
+214 SISGTQCIL
-223 ENALPRNAEFFTGT
+223 KNALPRNAEFFTGT

-242 VVWDGF
+242 VVWDSF

-253 IYAKSTYH
+253 IYAKNIYH
-261 RVYCPG
+261 VVNCPEIF
-267 VLDKVIPGNG
+267 DKVIPGDG

-285 NEMSSL
+285 NEVSSL

-395 ALQEFTLPATLIF
+395 
-408 RMKRNSPEFSHSRP
+408 
-422 QRQQE
+422 
-427 SKIEGVKTIGI
+427 G
-438 ISTPIIWPVKQ
+438 
-449 RPLRFSK
+449 
-456 NSADEDPEK
+456 
-465 KTPYSLFLPTMSTSA
+465 
-480 ASEET
+480 
-485 SNETLAAFT
+485 
-494 ENINPDNTVMKQ
+494 
-506 LPNENILNY
+506 
-515 PRSAFHGTSY
+515 
-525 AADAVAEPSVNTAVP
+525 
-540 LLHSRDPD
+540 
-548 AELAWTLANGLGHS
+548 
-562 ESEPAFHSPVSSSS
+562 
-576 SSSTAYRQ
+576 
-584 KKETV
+584 
-589 WISSSNSDTTNF
+589 
-601 MHVLEAVNWWNETV
+601 
-615 FHHRITSDIQE
+615 
-626 GRHHSLSSISVSS
+626 
-639 TEEKSPFQKS
+639 
-649 ELDLLDLVPEHFYM
+649 
-663 EMIQSNADRQTFSM
+663 
-677 LAANTAFQ
+677 
-685 FSKST
+685 
-690 NIKEHNS
+690 
-697 EGITSLIS
+697 
-705 VETPHANPTYTEFIP
+705 
-720 DIQLK
+720 
-725 NSVLGHS
+725 
-732 RELLTFSASL
+732 
-742 VGPGWTSSAVK
+742 
-753 HVVTTLPVYQQ
+753 
-764 PLTGTYLKSDSI
+764 
-776 FISDNKY
+776 
-783 WYHYLH
+783 
-789 QSYFQKPS
+789 
-797 ETLRNGI
+797 
-804 LENNLDAFHDSNE
+804 
-817 NEESPFSILEPE
+817 
-829 NVNPVGN
+829 
-836 SWNLGYLDFPT
+836 
-847 KYVDILPSLRESFW
+847 
-861 TVSHHLKEASQV
+861 
-873 FSGEPSENWWR
+873 
-884 SFNKLISSP
+884 
-893 TERLLFT
+893 
-900 SSCAKFDSISQQTSA
+900 
-915 IRLLGHRVEEINF
+915 
-928 SSHVSTLK
+928 
-936 KQIFSSFIPGI
+936 
-947 SKRISESN
+947 
-955 RTISQLQ
+955 
-962 STTNFANLTVTYNSE
+962 
-977 LYFDFPF
+977 
-984 PSLEAPFIQSSV
+984 
-996 WVQVSPFDQVLE
+996 
-1008 NSTEKLIFDS
+1008 
-1018 LHMQI
+1018 
-1023 RTDVL
+1023 
-1028 SDQTSVT
+1028 
-1035 FLNNRHQPVYVL
+1035 
-1047 PTPSETQ
+1047 
-1054 PSCSR
+1054 
-1059 DSQAPFLI
+1059 
-1067 STPGSPVTWI
+1067 
-1077 VKRLINNTTH
+1077 
-1087 GTPQSQSPWENN
+1087 
-1099 AVANAVDKARSKV
+1099 
-1112 QIDAGIFLKS
+1112 
-1122 ISPMSSYFVPVTLSL
+1122 
-1137 ELRHLLHADSDVR
+1137 
-1150 VSVPPN
+1150 
-1156 SYSTPP
+1156 
-1162 LPQNFKTHLDKIS
+1162 
-1175 PSLIPQQE
+1175 
-1183 VEELSLPTIETPR
+1183 
-1196 NYQTVLGQNS
+1196 
-1206 IENQLDSLRYSLWAV
+1206 
-1221 EQEIIDNNEDI
+1221 
-1232 RNFAVLTPANILRLS
+1232 
-1247 ERDSE
+1247 
-1252 GEVYGS
+1252 
-1258 LSKHREGT
+1258 
-1266 SSLNIITTQ
+1266 
-1275 ALDFANTEY
+1275 
-1284 EHFASLSSLLESSS
+1284 
-1298 AVIMN
+1298 
-1303 GVIPLPSSYSGVVT
+1303 
-1317 QPKETIL
+1317 
-1324 TGTAAAAAAINH
+1324 
-1336 PLTQSQTPVASVTY
+1336 
-1350 YQSSVSAHFHSLA
+1350 
-1363 NLPSGTSQN
+1363 
-1372 STPHTPLSQLTSSAA
+1372 
-1387 VLLSCLCVS
+1387 
-1396 FSELGCLCRPELK
+1396 
-1409 YSGLFY
+1409 GLFY
-1415 RISITVFSSNSNSVS
+1415 RISIIVSSSNSNSVS

-1453 VNISFGV
+1453 VNISIHPASVREGARQKRSIKSFSA
-1460 LALLVYNSTNNINLE
+1460 LALLVYNATNNINLE

-1481 KLINNNRTMEEG
+1481 KLISNNRTMEEG
-1493 YELHTVDVDPVEK
+1493 YQLHTVDVDPVEK

-1521 RPTVTNFTFC
+1521 RPTVTNITFC

-1595 KKIVNDEDIDES
+1595 KKIVNDEEIDES

-1636 TIDALALKIHFT
+1636 TIDALALKIHFA
-1648 GPSMSISTRNL
+1648 GPSMTISTRNL

-1664 SINSTSFSGGS
+1664 SINSTSFKGGS

-1698 IASVVLPPSLL
+1698 FASVVLPPSLL

-1753 NLTIQDLE
+1753 NLTIQDLQD
-1761 EYVKVTIKHTK
+1761 YVKVTIKHTK

-1785 MNKNDGNGGWN
+1785 MNKNGGNGGWN

-1828 RTGTQ
+1828 RTVTQ

-1838 NKVLTFITYI
+1838 TKVLTFITYI

-1885 LLFLNLVFLLDGW
+1885 LLFLNLIFLLDGW

-1964 TIVLASANTN
+1964 AIVLASANTN
-1974 ASQVYG
+1974 ASHVYG
-1980 KELYGKDANGQG
+1980 KELYGRDANGQGG

-2012 GIMFLMNIA
+2012 GIMFLMNVA

-2068 FAWGPLTLAFLYL
+2068 FAWGPLTLPFLYL

-2169 RNSHTENVFLDKPSS
+2169 RNSHTESVFLDKPSS

>member
-1 MPILSALLPFCL
+1 MMSHVSEMWCYHWKWKLQHCLCLLTTYIICMQQ
-13 TSSLSLFLL
+13 
-22 SAYGCYDC
+22 AAHGCYDC
-30 RIVLTDPSGVFTS
+30 RTVLTDPSGVFTS

-115 MVVSFKSDFSI
+115 MIVSFKSDFSI

-162 SVSVP
+162 TISVP
-167 ELSQFT
+167 ELRQFT

-188 WKVFSYTHA
+188 WKVFSYTDA
-197 LSTEFFSFG
+197 LLREVFSFG

-214 SISGTQCSL
+214 SISGTQCIL
-223 ENALPRNAEFFTGT
+223 KNALPRNAEFFTGT

-242 VVWDGF
+242 VVWDSL

-261 RVYCPG
+261 VVDCPE
-267 VLDKVIPGNG
+267 VFDKVIPGNG
-277 RLVLGSNS
+277 RLVLGSSS
-285 NEMSSL
+285 NEVSSL

-356 TSCANLGSLCQA
+356 TSCANLGSLCQ
-368 TVNAT
+368 
-373 TPTPPTVTTNM
+373 
-384 PDTNRN
+384 
-390 DKPNN
+390 
-395 ALQEFTLPATLIF
+395 
-408 RMKRNSPEFSHSRP
+408 
-422 QRQQE
+422 
-427 SKIEGVKTIGI
+427 G
-438 ISTPIIWPVKQ
+438 
-449 RPLRFSK
+449 
-456 NSADEDPEK
+456 
-465 KTPYSLFLPTMSTSA
+465 
-480 ASEET
+480 
-485 SNETLAAFT
+485 
-494 ENINPDNTVMKQ
+494 
-506 LPNENILNY
+506 
-515 PRSAFHGTSY
+515 
-525 AADAVAEPSVNTAVP
+525 
-540 LLHSRDPD
+540 
-548 AELAWTLANGLGHS
+548 
-562 ESEPAFHSPVSSSS
+562 
-576 SSSTAYRQ
+576 
-584 KKETV
+584 
-589 WISSSNSDTTNF
+589 
-601 MHVLEAVNWWNETV
+601 
-615 FHHRITSDIQE
+615 
-626 GRHHSLSSISVSS
+626 
-639 TEEKSPFQKS
+639 
-649 ELDLLDLVPEHFYM
+649 
-663 EMIQSNADRQTFSM
+663 
-677 LAANTAFQ
+677 
-685 FSKST
+685 
-690 NIKEHNS
+690 
-697 EGITSLIS
+697 
-705 VETPHANPTYTEFIP
+705 
-720 DIQLK
+720 
-725 NSVLGHS
+725 
-732 RELLTFSASL
+732 
-742 VGPGWTSSAVK
+742 
-753 HVVTTLPVYQQ
+753 
-764 PLTGTYLKSDSI
+764 
-776 FISDNKY
+776 
-783 WYHYLH
+783 
-789 QSYFQKPS
+789 
-797 ETLRNGI
+797 
-804 LENNLDAFHDSNE
+804 
-817 NEESPFSILEPE
+817 
-829 NVNPVGN
+829 
-836 SWNLGYLDFPT
+836 
-847 KYVDILPSLRESFW
+847 
-861 TVSHHLKEASQV
+861 
-873 FSGEPSENWWR
+873 
-884 SFNKLISSP
+884 
-893 TERLLFT
+893 
-900 SSCAKFDSISQQTSA
+900 
-915 IRLLGHRVEEINF
+915 
-928 SSHVSTLK
+928 
-936 KQIFSSFIPGI
+936 
-947 SKRISESN
+947 
-955 RTISQLQ
+955 
-962 STTNFANLTVTYNSE
+962 
-977 LYFDFPF
+977 
-984 PSLEAPFIQSSV
+984 
-996 WVQVSPFDQVLE
+996 
-1008 NSTEKLIFDS
+1008 
-1018 LHMQI
+1018 
-1023 RTDVL
+1023 
-1028 SDQTSVT
+1028 
-1035 FLNNRHQPVYVL
+1035 
-1047 PTPSETQ
+1047 
-1054 PSCSR
+1054 
-1059 DSQAPFLI
+1059 
-1067 STPGSPVTWI
+1067 
-1077 VKRLINNTTH
+1077 
-1087 GTPQSQSPWENN
+1087 
-1099 AVANAVDKARSKV
+1099 
-1112 QIDAGIFLKS
+1112 
-1122 ISPMSSYFVPVTLSL
+1122 
-1137 ELRHLLHADSDVR
+1137 
-1150 VSVPPN
+1150 
-1156 SYSTPP
+1156 
-1162 LPQNFKTHLDKIS
+1162 
-1175 PSLIPQQE
+1175 
-1183 VEELSLPTIETPR
+1183 
-1196 NYQTVLGQNS
+1196 
-1206 IENQLDSLRYSLWAV
+1206 
-1221 EQEIIDNNEDI
+1221 
-1232 RNFAVLTPANILRLS
+1232 
-1247 ERDSE
+1247 
-1252 GEVYGS
+1252 
-1258 LSKHREGT
+1258 
-1266 SSLNIITTQ
+1266 
-1275 ALDFANTEY
+1275 
-1284 EHFASLSSLLESSS
+1284 
-1298 AVIMN
+1298 
-1303 GVIPLPSSYSGVVT
+1303 
-1317 QPKETIL
+1317 
-1324 TGTAAAAAAINH
+1324 
-1336 PLTQSQTPVASVTY
+1336 
-1350 YQSSVSAHFHSLA
+1350 
-1363 NLPSGTSQN
+1363 
-1372 STPHTPLSQLTSSAA
+1372 
-1387 VLLSCLCVS
+1387 
-1396 FSELGCLCRPELK
+1396 
-1409 YSGLFY
+1409 GLFY
-1415 RISITVFSSNSNSVS
+1415 RISIVVSSSNPNSVS
-1430 KVHDVVAEW
+1430 KVHDVIAEW

-1453 VNISFGV
+1453 VNISIHPASIREGARQKRSIKSFSA

-1481 KLINNNRTMEEG
+1481 KLISNNRTMEEG
-1493 YELHTVDVDPVEK
+1493 YQLHTVDVDPVEK

-1595 KKIVNDEDIDES
+1595 KKIVNDEEIDES
-1607 LGSTVVTIFSNILTS
+1607 LGSTVVTIFSNILAS

-1636 TIDALALKIHFT
+1636 TIDALALKIHFA

-1664 SINSTSFSGGS
+1664 SINSTSFKGVA

-1753 NLTIQDLE
+1753 NLTIQDLQD
-1761 EYVKVTIKHTK
+1761 YVKVTIKHTK

-1785 MNKNDGNGGWN
+1785 MNKNGGSGGWN

-1828 RTGTQ
+1828 RTVTQ

-1838 NKVLTFITYI
+1838 TKVLTFITYI

-1885 LLFLNLVFLLDGW
+1885 LLFLNLIFLLDGW

-1964 TIVLASANTN
+1964 AIVLASANTN
-1974 ASQVYG
+1974 ASHVYG
-1980 KELYGKDANGQG
+1980 KQLYGRDVNGQGG

-2012 GIMFLMNIA
+2012 GIMFLMNVA

-2169 RNSHTENVFLDKPSS
+2169 RNSHT
-2184 KFAQEDGEQT
+2184 G
-2194 SIIPVHQVI
+2194 
-2203 DKVKGYCNPHSD
+2203 
-2215 NFYKNI
+2215 
-2221 IMSDTF
+2221 
-2227 SRSTKF
+2227 

>member
-1 MPILSALLPFCL
+1 MDQMESAL
-13 TSSLSLFLL
+13 
-22 SAYGCYDC
+22 AHGCYDC
-30 RIVLTDPSGVFTS
+30 RTVLTDPSGVFTS

-115 MVVSFKSDFSI
+115 MIVSFKSDFSI

-135 VRIAVSLRNQKVI
+135 IRIAVSLRNQKVI

-156 AVSVAE
+156 DVSVAE
-162 SVSVP
+162 TVSVP
-167 ELSQFT
+167 ELRQFT

-188 WKVFSYTHA
+188 WKVFSYTDA
-197 LSTEFFSFG
+197 LLRELFSFG

-214 SISGTQCSL
+214 SISGTQCIL
-223 ENALPRNAEFFTGT
+223 KNALPRNAEFFTGT

-242 VVWDGF
+242 VVWDSF
-248 SGTIG
+248 LGTVG
-253 IYAKSTYH
+253 VYAKSTYH
-261 RVYCPG
+261 VVDCPEIF
-267 VLDKVIPGNG
+267 DKVIPGNG

-285 NEMSSL
+285 NEVSSL

-395 ALQEFTLPATLIF
+395 
-408 RMKRNSPEFSHSRP
+408 
-422 QRQQE
+422 
-427 SKIEGVKTIGI
+427 G
-438 ISTPIIWPVKQ
+438 
-449 RPLRFSK
+449 
-456 NSADEDPEK
+456 
-465 KTPYSLFLPTMSTSA
+465 
-480 ASEET
+480 
-485 SNETLAAFT
+485 
-494 ENINPDNTVMKQ
+494 
-506 LPNENILNY
+506 
-515 PRSAFHGTSY
+515 
-525 AADAVAEPSVNTAVP
+525 
-540 LLHSRDPD
+540 
-548 AELAWTLANGLGHS
+548 
-562 ESEPAFHSPVSSSS
+562 
-576 SSSTAYRQ
+576 
-584 KKETV
+584 
-589 WISSSNSDTTNF
+589 
-601 MHVLEAVNWWNETV
+601 
-615 FHHRITSDIQE
+615 
-626 GRHHSLSSISVSS
+626 
-639 TEEKSPFQKS
+639 
-649 ELDLLDLVPEHFYM
+649 
-663 EMIQSNADRQTFSM
+663 
-677 LAANTAFQ
+677 
-685 FSKST
+685 
-690 NIKEHNS
+690 
-697 EGITSLIS
+697 
-705 VETPHANPTYTEFIP
+705 
-720 DIQLK
+720 
-725 NSVLGHS
+725 
-732 RELLTFSASL
+732 
-742 VGPGWTSSAVK
+742 
-753 HVVTTLPVYQQ
+753 
-764 PLTGTYLKSDSI
+764 
-776 FISDNKY
+776 
-783 WYHYLH
+783 
-789 QSYFQKPS
+789 
-797 ETLRNGI
+797 
-804 LENNLDAFHDSNE
+804 
-817 NEESPFSILEPE
+817 
-829 NVNPVGN
+829 
-836 SWNLGYLDFPT
+836 
-847 KYVDILPSLRESFW
+847 
-861 TVSHHLKEASQV
+861 
-873 FSGEPSENWWR
+873 
-884 SFNKLISSP
+884 
-893 TERLLFT
+893 
-900 SSCAKFDSISQQTSA
+900 
-915 IRLLGHRVEEINF
+915 
-928 SSHVSTLK
+928 
-936 KQIFSSFIPGI
+936 
-947 SKRISESN
+947 
-955 RTISQLQ
+955 
-962 STTNFANLTVTYNSE
+962 
-977 LYFDFPF
+977 
-984 PSLEAPFIQSSV
+984 
-996 WVQVSPFDQVLE
+996 
-1008 NSTEKLIFDS
+1008 
-1018 LHMQI
+1018 
-1023 RTDVL
+1023 
-1028 SDQTSVT
+1028 
-1035 FLNNRHQPVYVL
+1035 
-1047 PTPSETQ
+1047 
-1054 PSCSR
+1054 
-1059 DSQAPFLI
+1059 
-1067 STPGSPVTWI
+1067 
-1077 VKRLINNTTH
+1077 
-1087 GTPQSQSPWENN
+1087 
-1099 AVANAVDKARSKV
+1099 
-1112 QIDAGIFLKS
+1112 
-1122 ISPMSSYFVPVTLSL
+1122 
-1137 ELRHLLHADSDVR
+1137 
-1150 VSVPPN
+1150 
-1156 SYSTPP
+1156 
-1162 LPQNFKTHLDKIS
+1162 
-1175 PSLIPQQE
+1175 
-1183 VEELSLPTIETPR
+1183 
-1196 NYQTVLGQNS
+1196 
-1206 IENQLDSLRYSLWAV
+1206 
-1221 EQEIIDNNEDI
+1221 
-1232 RNFAVLTPANILRLS
+1232 
-1247 ERDSE
+1247 
-1252 GEVYGS
+1252 
-1258 LSKHREGT
+1258 
-1266 SSLNIITTQ
+1266 
-1275 ALDFANTEY
+1275 
-1284 EHFASLSSLLESSS
+1284 
-1298 AVIMN
+1298 
-1303 GVIPLPSSYSGVVT
+1303 
-1317 QPKETIL
+1317 
-1324 TGTAAAAAAINH
+1324 
-1336 PLTQSQTPVASVTY
+1336 
-1350 YQSSVSAHFHSLA
+1350 
-1363 NLPSGTSQN
+1363 
-1372 STPHTPLSQLTSSAA
+1372 
-1387 VLLSCLCVS
+1387 
-1396 FSELGCLCRPELK
+1396 
-1409 YSGLFY
+1409 GLFY
-1415 RISITVFSSNSNSVS
+1415 RISIVVSSSNPNSVS

-1453 VNISFGV
+1453 VNISIHPASIREGARQKRSIKSFSA

-1481 KLINNNRTMEEG
+1481 KLISNNRTMEEG
-1493 YELHTVDVDPVEK
+1493 YQLHTVDVDPVEK

-1595 KKIVNDEDIDES
+1595 KKIVNDEEIDES

-1636 TIDALALKIHFT
+1636 TIDALALKIHFA

-1664 SINSTSFSGGS
+1664 SINSTSFKGGS

-1688 IDFDKDQTSA
+1688 IDFDKDQSSA

-1753 NLTIQDLE
+1753 NLTIQDLQD
-1761 EYVKVTIKHTK
+1761 YVKVTIKHTK

-1785 MNKNDGNGGWN
+1785 MNKNGGSGGWN

-1828 RTGTQ
+1828 RTVTQ

-1838 NKVLTFITYI
+1838 TKVLTFITYI

-1885 LLFLNLVFLLDGW
+1885 LLFLNLIFLLDGW

-1964 TIVLASANTN
+1964 AIILASANTN
-1974 ASQVYG
+1974 ASHVYG
-1980 KELYGKDANGQG
+1980 KELYGRDANGQGG

-2012 GIMFLMNIA
+2012 GIMFLMNVA

>member
-1 MPILSALLPFCL
+1 MMSHGSEMWCYHWKWKLHHCL
-13 TSSLSLFLL
+13 CLFTTYIICMQQ
-22 SAYGCYDC
+22 AAHGCYDC
-30 RIVLTDPSGVFTS
+30 RTVLTDPFGVFTS
-43 PCFPSDYPNSQACK
+43 PCFPNDYPNSQACR

-115 MVVSFKSDFSI
+115 MIVSFKSDFSI

-162 SVSVP
+162 TVSVP
-167 ELSQFT
+167 ELRQFT

-188 WKVFSYTHA
+188 WKVFSYTDA
-197 LSTEFFSFG
+197 LLRELFSFG

-214 SISGTQCSL
+214 SISGTQCIL
-223 ENALPRNAEFFTGT
+223 KNALPRNVEFFTGT

-242 VVWDGF
+242 VVWDSF
-248 SGTIG
+248 SGTVG
-253 IYAKSTYH
+253 IYAKNIYH
-261 RVYCPG
+261 VVDCPEIY
-267 VLDKVIPGNG
+267 DKVIPGNG

-285 NEMSSL
+285 NEVSSL

-356 TSCANLGSLCQA
+356 TSCANLGSLCQ
-368 TVNAT
+368 
-373 TPTPPTVTTNM
+373 
-384 PDTNRN
+384 
-390 DKPNN
+390 
-395 ALQEFTLPATLIF
+395 
-408 RMKRNSPEFSHSRP
+408 
-422 QRQQE
+422 
-427 SKIEGVKTIGI
+427 G
-438 ISTPIIWPVKQ
+438 
-449 RPLRFSK
+449 
-456 NSADEDPEK
+456 
-465 KTPYSLFLPTMSTSA
+465 
-480 ASEET
+480 
-485 SNETLAAFT
+485 
-494 ENINPDNTVMKQ
+494 
-506 LPNENILNY
+506 
-515 PRSAFHGTSY
+515 
-525 AADAVAEPSVNTAVP
+525 
-540 LLHSRDPD
+540 
-548 AELAWTLANGLGHS
+548 
-562 ESEPAFHSPVSSSS
+562 
-576 SSSTAYRQ
+576 
-584 KKETV
+584 
-589 WISSSNSDTTNF
+589 
-601 MHVLEAVNWWNETV
+601 
-615 FHHRITSDIQE
+615 
-626 GRHHSLSSISVSS
+626 
-639 TEEKSPFQKS
+639 
-649 ELDLLDLVPEHFYM
+649 
-663 EMIQSNADRQTFSM
+663 
-677 LAANTAFQ
+677 
-685 FSKST
+685 
-690 NIKEHNS
+690 
-697 EGITSLIS
+697 
-705 VETPHANPTYTEFIP
+705 
-720 DIQLK
+720 
-725 NSVLGHS
+725 
-732 RELLTFSASL
+732 
-742 VGPGWTSSAVK
+742 
-753 HVVTTLPVYQQ
+753 
-764 PLTGTYLKSDSI
+764 
-776 FISDNKY
+776 
-783 WYHYLH
+783 
-789 QSYFQKPS
+789 
-797 ETLRNGI
+797 
-804 LENNLDAFHDSNE
+804 
-817 NEESPFSILEPE
+817 
-829 NVNPVGN
+829 
-836 SWNLGYLDFPT
+836 
-847 KYVDILPSLRESFW
+847 
-861 TVSHHLKEASQV
+861 
-873 FSGEPSENWWR
+873 
-884 SFNKLISSP
+884 
-893 TERLLFT
+893 
-900 SSCAKFDSISQQTSA
+900 
-915 IRLLGHRVEEINF
+915 
-928 SSHVSTLK
+928 
-936 KQIFSSFIPGI
+936 
-947 SKRISESN
+947 
-955 RTISQLQ
+955 
-962 STTNFANLTVTYNSE
+962 
-977 LYFDFPF
+977 
-984 PSLEAPFIQSSV
+984 
-996 WVQVSPFDQVLE
+996 
-1008 NSTEKLIFDS
+1008 
-1018 LHMQI
+1018 
-1023 RTDVL
+1023 
-1028 SDQTSVT
+1028 
-1035 FLNNRHQPVYVL
+1035 
-1047 PTPSETQ
+1047 
-1054 PSCSR
+1054 
-1059 DSQAPFLI
+1059 
-1067 STPGSPVTWI
+1067 
-1077 VKRLINNTTH
+1077 
-1087 GTPQSQSPWENN
+1087 
-1099 AVANAVDKARSKV
+1099 
-1112 QIDAGIFLKS
+1112 
-1122 ISPMSSYFVPVTLSL
+1122 
-1137 ELRHLLHADSDVR
+1137 
-1150 VSVPPN
+1150 
-1156 SYSTPP
+1156 
-1162 LPQNFKTHLDKIS
+1162 
-1175 PSLIPQQE
+1175 
-1183 VEELSLPTIETPR
+1183 
-1196 NYQTVLGQNS
+1196 
-1206 IENQLDSLRYSLWAV
+1206 
-1221 EQEIIDNNEDI
+1221 
-1232 RNFAVLTPANILRLS
+1232 
-1247 ERDSE
+1247 
-1252 GEVYGS
+1252 
-1258 LSKHREGT
+1258 
-1266 SSLNIITTQ
+1266 
-1275 ALDFANTEY
+1275 
-1284 EHFASLSSLLESSS
+1284 
-1298 AVIMN
+1298 
-1303 GVIPLPSSYSGVVT
+1303 
-1317 QPKETIL
+1317 
-1324 TGTAAAAAAINH
+1324 
-1336 PLTQSQTPVASVTY
+1336 
-1350 YQSSVSAHFHSLA
+1350 
-1363 NLPSGTSQN
+1363 
-1372 STPHTPLSQLTSSAA
+1372 
-1387 VLLSCLCVS
+1387 
-1396 FSELGCLCRPELK
+1396 
-1409 YSGLFY
+1409 GLFY
-1415 RISITVFSSNSNSVS
+1415 RISIVVSSSNSNSVS
-1430 KVHDVVAEW
+1430 KVHDVIAEW

-1453 VNISFGV
+1453 VNISIHPASIREGARQKRSIKSFSA

-1481 KLINNNRTMEEG
+1481 KLISNNRTMEEG
-1493 YELHTVDVDPVEK
+1493 YQLHTVDVDPVEK

-1595 KKIVNDEDIDES
+1595 KKIVNDEEIDES
-1607 LGSTVVTIFSNILTS
+1607 LGSTVVTIFSNILAS

-1636 TIDALALKIHFT
+1636 TIDALALKIHFA

-1664 SINSTSFSGGS
+1664 SINSTSFKGGA

-1688 IDFDKDQTSA
+1688 IDFDKNQTSA

-1753 NLTIQDLE
+1753 NLTIQDLQD
-1761 EYVKVTIKHTK
+1761 YVKVTIKHTK

-1785 MNKNDGNGGWN
+1785 MNKNGGSGGWN

-1828 RTGTQ
+1828 RAVTQ

-1838 NKVLTFITYI
+1838 TKVLTFITYI

-1885 LLFLNLVFLLDGW
+1885 LLFLNLIFLLDGW

-1964 TIVLASANTN
+1964 AIVLASANTN
-1974 ASQVYG
+1974 ASHIYG
-1980 KELYGKDANGQG
+1980 KQLYGRDASGQGG

-2012 GIMFLMNIA
+2012 GIMFLMNVA

-2169 RNSHTENVFLDKPSS
+2169 RNSHTDNVF
-2184 KFAQEDGEQT
+2184 
-2194 SIIPVHQVI
+2194 
-2203 DKVKGYCNPHSD
+2203 
-2215 NFYKNI
+2215 
-2221 IMSDTF
+2221 
-2227 SRSTKF
+2227 

>member
-1 MPILSALLPFCL
+1 MMSHVSEMWCYHWKWKLQRCLCLFTTYILCMQQA
-13 TSSLSLFLL
+13 
-22 SAYGCYDC
+22 AHGCYDC

-57 WIIRAPHGFI
+57 WIIRAPYGFI
-67 IQLTFIDFDIEE
+67 IQLTFVDFDIEE

-115 MVVSFKSDFSI
+115 MIVSFKSDFSI

-135 VRIAVSLRNQKVI
+135 VRIAVSLRNQKVV
-148 IPQVPDID
+148 IPQVPDVD

-162 SVSVP
+162 TVSVP

-178 TKGNSDDNDD
+178 TKGSSDDNDD
-188 WKVFSYTHA
+188 WKVFSYTNA
-197 LSTEFFSFG
+197 LSKEFFSFG

-214 SISGTQCSL
+214 SISGTQCIL
-223 ENALPRNAEFFTGT
+223 ENALPQNTEFFTGT

-242 VVWDGF
+242 VIGDSF
-248 SGTIG
+248 SGSVG

-261 RVYCPG
+261 VAYCPG
-267 VLDKVIPGNG
+267 IFGKVIPGNG

-285 NEMSSL
+285 NEVSSL

-316 VKGNIVDWEN
+316 VKGNIIDWEN

-341 LSCGSYLIPSSSIEP
+341 LSCGSYLIPSSAIEP
-356 TSCANLGSLCQA
+356 TSCANLGSLCQ
-368 TVNAT
+368 
-373 TPTPPTVTTNM
+373 
-384 PDTNRN
+384 D
-390 DKPNN
+390 
-395 ALQEFTLPATLIF
+395 
-408 RMKRNSPEFSHSRP
+408 
-422 QRQQE
+422 
-427 SKIEGVKTIGI
+427 
-438 ISTPIIWPVKQ
+438 
-449 RPLRFSK
+449 
-456 NSADEDPEK
+456 
-465 KTPYSLFLPTMSTSA
+465 
-480 ASEET
+480 
-485 SNETLAAFT
+485 
-494 ENINPDNTVMKQ
+494 
-506 LPNENILNY
+506 
-515 PRSAFHGTSY
+515 
-525 AADAVAEPSVNTAVP
+525 
-540 LLHSRDPD
+540 
-548 AELAWTLANGLGHS
+548 
-562 ESEPAFHSPVSSSS
+562 
-576 SSSTAYRQ
+576 
-584 KKETV
+584 
-589 WISSSNSDTTNF
+589 
-601 MHVLEAVNWWNETV
+601 
-615 FHHRITSDIQE
+615 HHI
-626 GRHHSLSSISVSS
+626 
-639 TEEKSPFQKS
+639 
-649 ELDLLDLVPEHFYM
+649 
-663 EMIQSNADRQTFSM
+663 
-677 LAANTAFQ
+677 
-685 FSKST
+685 
-690 NIKEHNS
+690 
-697 EGITSLIS
+697 
-705 VETPHANPTYTEFIP
+705 
-720 DIQLK
+720 
-725 NSVLGHS
+725 
-732 RELLTFSASL
+732 
-742 VGPGWTSSAVK
+742 
-753 HVVTTLPVYQQ
+753 
-764 PLTGTYLKSDSI
+764 
-776 FISDNKY
+776 
-783 WYHYLH
+783 
-789 QSYFQKPS
+789 
-797 ETLRNGI
+797 
-804 LENNLDAFHDSNE
+804 
-817 NEESPFSILEPE
+817 
-829 NVNPVGN
+829 
-836 SWNLGYLDFPT
+836 
-847 KYVDILPSLRESFW
+847 
-861 TVSHHLKEASQV
+861 
-873 FSGEPSENWWR
+873 
-884 SFNKLISSP
+884 FNKDY
-893 TERLLFT
+893 
-900 SSCAKFDSISQQTSA
+900 A
-915 IRLLGHRVEEINF
+915 
-928 SSHVSTLK
+928 
-936 KQIFSSFIPGI
+936 
-947 SKRISESN
+947 
-955 RTISQLQ
+955 
-962 STTNFANLTVTYNSE
+962 
-977 LYFDFPF
+977 YFH
-984 PSLEAPFIQSSV
+984 
-996 WVQVSPFDQVLE
+996 
-1008 NSTEKLIFDS
+1008 K
-1018 LHMQI
+1018 
-1023 RTDVL
+1023 
-1028 SDQTSVT
+1028 
-1035 FLNNRHQPVYVL
+1035 
-1047 PTPSETQ
+1047 
-1054 PSCSR
+1054 
-1059 DSQAPFLI
+1059 
-1067 STPGSPVTWI
+1067 G
-1077 VKRLINNTTH
+1077 
-1087 GTPQSQSPWENN
+1087 
-1099 AVANAVDKARSKV
+1099 
-1112 QIDAGIFLKS
+1112 
-1122 ISPMSSYFVPVTLSL
+1122 
-1137 ELRHLLHADSDVR
+1137 
-1150 VSVPPN
+1150 
-1156 SYSTPP
+1156 
-1162 LPQNFKTHLDKIS
+1162 
-1175 PSLIPQQE
+1175 
-1183 VEELSLPTIETPR
+1183 
-1196 NYQTVLGQNS
+1196 
-1206 IENQLDSLRYSLWAV
+1206 
-1221 EQEIIDNNEDI
+1221 
-1232 RNFAVLTPANILRLS
+1232 
-1247 ERDSE
+1247 
-1252 GEVYGS
+1252 
-1258 LSKHREGT
+1258 
-1266 SSLNIITTQ
+1266 
-1275 ALDFANTEY
+1275 
-1284 EHFASLSSLLESSS
+1284 
-1298 AVIMN
+1298 
-1303 GVIPLPSSYSGVVT
+1303 
-1317 QPKETIL
+1317 
-1324 TGTAAAAAAINH
+1324 
-1336 PLTQSQTPVASVTY
+1336 
-1350 YQSSVSAHFHSLA
+1350 
-1363 NLPSGTSQN
+1363 
-1372 STPHTPLSQLTSSAA
+1372 
-1387 VLLSCLCVS
+1387 
-1396 FSELGCLCRPELK
+1396 
-1409 YSGLFY
+1409 GLFY
-1415 RISITVFSSNSNSVS
+1415 RISITVFTSNSDATL

-1453 VNISFGV
+1453 VNISIHPGSIKEGTREKRSIKSFGV

-1481 KLINNNRTMEEG
+1481 KLISNNGTMEGG
-1493 YELHTVDVDPVEK
+1493 YKLHTVDVDPVEK

-1521 RPTVTNFTFC
+1521 RPTVTNFTLC

-1595 KKIVNDEDIDES
+1595 KKIVNDEEIDES

-1636 TIDALALKIHFT
+1636 TIDALALKIQFT

-1664 SINSTSFSGGS
+1664 SINSTSFRGGS

-1688 IDFDKDQTSA
+1688 IDFDKDQTNA

-1709 KNLSQDEFEVISRA
+1709 KNLSQDEFEAISRA

-1740 ANLTSFVVACSIG
+1740 ADLTSFVVACSIG
-1753 NLTIQDLE
+1753 NITIQDLQD
-1761 EYVKVTIKHTK
+1761 YVKVTIKHTK

-1796 PAGCQVDAESNEN
+1796 AEGCQVDTESNEN

-1828 RTGTQ
+1828 RTVTQ

-1838 NKVLTFITYI
+1838 TKVLTFITYV

-1885 LLFLNLVFLLDGW
+1885 LLFLNLIFLLDGW

-1949 LKFCIIGWGLPALVI
+1949 LKFCIIGWGLPGLVI
-1964 TIVLASANTN
+1964 AIVFASANTN
-1974 ASQVYG
+1974 SSHIYG
-1980 KELYGKDANGQG
+1980 KQLYGKDANGQGG

-2012 GIMFLMNIA
+2012 GIMFLMNVA

-2041 LKEEILRNLRSVVS
+2041 LKEEILRNLRSVIS

-2068 FAWGPLTLAFLYL
+2068 FAWGPLTLPFLYL

-2169 RNSHTENVFLDKPSS
+2169 RNSHTENVYLDKPSS
-2184 KFAQEDGEQT
+2184 KFAQEDGEQA

-2227 SRSTKF
+2227 SHSTKF

>member
-1 MPILSALLPFCL
+1 MSHVSEMWCYHWKWKLRHCL
-13 TSSLSLFLL
+13 CLFTTYIICMQQ
-22 SAYGCYDC
+22 AAHGCYDC

-43 PCFPSDYPNSQACK
+43 PCFPSDYPNSQSCK

-115 MVVSFKSDFSI
+115 MIVLFKSDFSI

-156 AVSVAE
+156 IVSVAE
-162 SVSVP
+162 TVSVP

-178 TKGNSDDNDD
+178 TKGSSDDNDD
-188 WKVFSYTHA
+188 WKVFSYTDT

-214 SISGTQCSL
+214 SISGTQCIL
-223 ENALPRNAEFFTGT
+223 ENALPRNSEFFTGT

-242 VVWDGF
+242 VIGDSF
-248 SGTIG
+248 SGSIG

-261 RVYCPG
+261 TVYCPG
-267 VLDKVIPGNG
+267 IFGKVIPGNG

-285 NEMSSL
+285 NEVSSL

-341 LSCGSYLIPSSSIEP
+341 LSCGSYLIPFSGIEP
-356 TSCANLGSLCQA
+356 TSCANLGSLCQ
-368 TVNAT
+368 
-373 TPTPPTVTTNM
+373 
-384 PDTNRN
+384 
-390 DKPNN
+390 
-395 ALQEFTLPATLIF
+395 
-408 RMKRNSPEFSHSRP
+408 
-422 QRQQE
+422 
-427 SKIEGVKTIGI
+427 G
-438 ISTPIIWPVKQ
+438 
-449 RPLRFSK
+449 
-456 NSADEDPEK
+456 
-465 KTPYSLFLPTMSTSA
+465 
-480 ASEET
+480 
-485 SNETLAAFT
+485 
-494 ENINPDNTVMKQ
+494 
-506 LPNENILNY
+506 
-515 PRSAFHGTSY
+515 
-525 AADAVAEPSVNTAVP
+525 
-540 LLHSRDPD
+540 
-548 AELAWTLANGLGHS
+548 
-562 ESEPAFHSPVSSSS
+562 
-576 SSSTAYRQ
+576 
-584 KKETV
+584 
-589 WISSSNSDTTNF
+589 
-601 MHVLEAVNWWNETV
+601 
-615 FHHRITSDIQE
+615 
-626 GRHHSLSSISVSS
+626 
-639 TEEKSPFQKS
+639 
-649 ELDLLDLVPEHFYM
+649 
-663 EMIQSNADRQTFSM
+663 
-677 LAANTAFQ
+677 
-685 FSKST
+685 
-690 NIKEHNS
+690 
-697 EGITSLIS
+697 
-705 VETPHANPTYTEFIP
+705 
-720 DIQLK
+720 
-725 NSVLGHS
+725 
-732 RELLTFSASL
+732 
-742 VGPGWTSSAVK
+742 
-753 HVVTTLPVYQQ
+753 
-764 PLTGTYLKSDSI
+764 
-776 FISDNKY
+776 
-783 WYHYLH
+783 
-789 QSYFQKPS
+789 
-797 ETLRNGI
+797 
-804 LENNLDAFHDSNE
+804 
-817 NEESPFSILEPE
+817 
-829 NVNPVGN
+829 
-836 SWNLGYLDFPT
+836 
-847 KYVDILPSLRESFW
+847 
-861 TVSHHLKEASQV
+861 
-873 FSGEPSENWWR
+873 
-884 SFNKLISSP
+884 
-893 TERLLFT
+893 
-900 SSCAKFDSISQQTSA
+900 
-915 IRLLGHRVEEINF
+915 
-928 SSHVSTLK
+928 
-936 KQIFSSFIPGI
+936 
-947 SKRISESN
+947 
-955 RTISQLQ
+955 
-962 STTNFANLTVTYNSE
+962 
-977 LYFDFPF
+977 
-984 PSLEAPFIQSSV
+984 
-996 WVQVSPFDQVLE
+996 
-1008 NSTEKLIFDS
+1008 
-1018 LHMQI
+1018 
-1023 RTDVL
+1023 
-1028 SDQTSVT
+1028 
-1035 FLNNRHQPVYVL
+1035 
-1047 PTPSETQ
+1047 
-1054 PSCSR
+1054 
-1059 DSQAPFLI
+1059 
-1067 STPGSPVTWI
+1067 
-1077 VKRLINNTTH
+1077 
-1087 GTPQSQSPWENN
+1087 
-1099 AVANAVDKARSKV
+1099 
-1112 QIDAGIFLKS
+1112 
-1122 ISPMSSYFVPVTLSL
+1122 
-1137 ELRHLLHADSDVR
+1137 
-1150 VSVPPN
+1150 
-1156 SYSTPP
+1156 
-1162 LPQNFKTHLDKIS
+1162 
-1175 PSLIPQQE
+1175 
-1183 VEELSLPTIETPR
+1183 
-1196 NYQTVLGQNS
+1196 
-1206 IENQLDSLRYSLWAV
+1206 
-1221 EQEIIDNNEDI
+1221 
-1232 RNFAVLTPANILRLS
+1232 
-1247 ERDSE
+1247 
-1252 GEVYGS
+1252 
-1258 LSKHREGT
+1258 
-1266 SSLNIITTQ
+1266 
-1275 ALDFANTEY
+1275 
-1284 EHFASLSSLLESSS
+1284 
-1298 AVIMN
+1298 
-1303 GVIPLPSSYSGVVT
+1303 
-1317 QPKETIL
+1317 
-1324 TGTAAAAAAINH
+1324 
-1336 PLTQSQTPVASVTY
+1336 
-1350 YQSSVSAHFHSLA
+1350 
-1363 NLPSGTSQN
+1363 
-1372 STPHTPLSQLTSSAA
+1372 
-1387 VLLSCLCVS
+1387 
-1396 FSELGCLCRPELK
+1396 
-1409 YSGLFY
+1409 GLFY
-1415 RISITVFSSNSNSVS
+1415 RISIIVFSSNSNPAV
-1430 KVHDVVAEW
+1430 KVHDVIAEW

-1453 VNISFGV
+1453 VNISIHPGSLKEAVRQKRSIKSFEV

-1481 KLINNNRTMEEG
+1481 KLISNNGTIEG
-1493 YELHTVDVDPVEK
+1493 GYKLHTVEVDPVEK

-1521 RPTVTNFTFC
+1521 RPTVTNFTLC

-1595 KKIVNDEDIDES
+1595 KKIVNDEEIDES

-1636 TIDALALKIHFT
+1636 TIDALALKIQFT

-1664 SINSTSFSGGS
+1664 SINSTSFKGGS

-1688 IDFDKDQTSA
+1688 IDFDKDQTNA
-1698 IASVVLPPSLL
+1698 FASVVLPPSLL
-1709 KNLSQDEFEVISRA
+1709 KNLSQEEFEVISRA

-1753 NLTIQDLE
+1753 NITIQDLPD
-1761 EYVKVTIKHTK
+1761 YVKVTIRHTK

-1785 MNKNDGNGGWN
+1785 MNKNGGSGGWN

-1828 RTGTQ
+1828 RTVTQ

-1838 NKVLTFITYI
+1838 TKVLTFITYI

-1885 LLFLNLVFLLDGW
+1885 LLFLNLIFLLDGW
-1898 IASFDIDGLCIAVAA
+1898 IASFDIDGLCIAVGA

-1964 TIVLASANTN
+1964 AIVLASANTN
-1974 ASQVYG
+1974 AINVYG
-1980 KELYGKDANGQG
+1980 KELYGKDADGQGG

-2012 GIMFLMNIA
+2012 GIMFLMNVA

-2184 KFAQEDGEQT
+2184 KFSQEDGEQT

-2227 SRSTKF
+2227 SHSTKF

>member
-1 MPILSALLPFCL
+1 MFHVTEMWCHHWKWKLQHC
-13 TSSLSLFLL
+13 LFLFTTYIL
-22 SAYGCYDC
+22 CVQQAVYGCYDC
-30 RIVLTDPSGVFTS
+30 RTVLTDPAGVFTS

-57 WIIRAPHGFI
+57 WIIRAPHGYI

-115 MVVSFKSDFSI
+115 MIVSFKSDFSI

-135 VRIAVSLRNQKVI
+135 IRIAVSLRNQKVI
-148 IPQVPDID
+148 IPQVPDVD
-156 AVSVAE
+156 VVSVAE
-162 SVSVP
+162 TVSLP
-167 ELSQFT
+167 DLSQFT

-178 TKGNSDDNDD
+178 TKGSSDDNDD
-188 WKVFSYTHA
+188 WKVFSYTDA

-214 SISGTQCSL
+214 SISGTQCTL
-223 ENALPRNAEFFTGT
+223 ENALPRNTEFFTGS

-242 VVWDGF
+242 VVGDSF
-248 SGTIG
+248 SGSIG
-253 IYAKSTYH
+253 VYVRSTYH
-261 RVYCPG
+261 IVYCPG
-267 VLDKVIPGNG
+267 IFGKVIPGNG

-341 LSCGSYLIPSSSIEP
+341 LSCGSYLIPSSTIEP

-395 ALQEFTLPATLIF
+395 
-408 RMKRNSPEFSHSRP
+408 
-422 QRQQE
+422 
-427 SKIEGVKTIGI
+427 G
-438 ISTPIIWPVKQ
+438 
-449 RPLRFSK
+449 
-456 NSADEDPEK
+456 
-465 KTPYSLFLPTMSTSA
+465 
-480 ASEET
+480 
-485 SNETLAAFT
+485 
-494 ENINPDNTVMKQ
+494 
-506 LPNENILNY
+506 
-515 PRSAFHGTSY
+515 
-525 AADAVAEPSVNTAVP
+525 
-540 LLHSRDPD
+540 
-548 AELAWTLANGLGHS
+548 
-562 ESEPAFHSPVSSSS
+562 
-576 SSSTAYRQ
+576 
-584 KKETV
+584 
-589 WISSSNSDTTNF
+589 
-601 MHVLEAVNWWNETV
+601 
-615 FHHRITSDIQE
+615 
-626 GRHHSLSSISVSS
+626 
-639 TEEKSPFQKS
+639 
-649 ELDLLDLVPEHFYM
+649 
-663 EMIQSNADRQTFSM
+663 
-677 LAANTAFQ
+677 
-685 FSKST
+685 
-690 NIKEHNS
+690 
-697 EGITSLIS
+697 
-705 VETPHANPTYTEFIP
+705 
-720 DIQLK
+720 
-725 NSVLGHS
+725 
-732 RELLTFSASL
+732 
-742 VGPGWTSSAVK
+742 
-753 HVVTTLPVYQQ
+753 
-764 PLTGTYLKSDSI
+764 
-776 FISDNKY
+776 
-783 WYHYLH
+783 
-789 QSYFQKPS
+789 
-797 ETLRNGI
+797 
-804 LENNLDAFHDSNE
+804 
-817 NEESPFSILEPE
+817 
-829 NVNPVGN
+829 
-836 SWNLGYLDFPT
+836 
-847 KYVDILPSLRESFW
+847 
-861 TVSHHLKEASQV
+861 
-873 FSGEPSENWWR
+873 
-884 SFNKLISSP
+884 
-893 TERLLFT
+893 
-900 SSCAKFDSISQQTSA
+900 
-915 IRLLGHRVEEINF
+915 
-928 SSHVSTLK
+928 
-936 KQIFSSFIPGI
+936 
-947 SKRISESN
+947 
-955 RTISQLQ
+955 
-962 STTNFANLTVTYNSE
+962 
-977 LYFDFPF
+977 
-984 PSLEAPFIQSSV
+984 
-996 WVQVSPFDQVLE
+996 
-1008 NSTEKLIFDS
+1008 
-1018 LHMQI
+1018 
-1023 RTDVL
+1023 
-1028 SDQTSVT
+1028 
-1035 FLNNRHQPVYVL
+1035 
-1047 PTPSETQ
+1047 
-1054 PSCSR
+1054 
-1059 DSQAPFLI
+1059 
-1067 STPGSPVTWI
+1067 
-1077 VKRLINNTTH
+1077 
-1087 GTPQSQSPWENN
+1087 
-1099 AVANAVDKARSKV
+1099 
-1112 QIDAGIFLKS
+1112 
-1122 ISPMSSYFVPVTLSL
+1122 
-1137 ELRHLLHADSDVR
+1137 
-1150 VSVPPN
+1150 
-1156 SYSTPP
+1156 
-1162 LPQNFKTHLDKIS
+1162 
-1175 PSLIPQQE
+1175 
-1183 VEELSLPTIETPR
+1183 
-1196 NYQTVLGQNS
+1196 
-1206 IENQLDSLRYSLWAV
+1206 
-1221 EQEIIDNNEDI
+1221 
-1232 RNFAVLTPANILRLS
+1232 
-1247 ERDSE
+1247 
-1252 GEVYGS
+1252 
-1258 LSKHREGT
+1258 
-1266 SSLNIITTQ
+1266 
-1275 ALDFANTEY
+1275 
-1284 EHFASLSSLLESSS
+1284 
-1298 AVIMN
+1298 
-1303 GVIPLPSSYSGVVT
+1303 
-1317 QPKETIL
+1317 
-1324 TGTAAAAAAINH
+1324 
-1336 PLTQSQTPVASVTY
+1336 
-1350 YQSSVSAHFHSLA
+1350 
-1363 NLPSGTSQN
+1363 
-1372 STPHTPLSQLTSSAA
+1372 
-1387 VLLSCLCVS
+1387 
-1396 FSELGCLCRPELK
+1396 
-1409 YSGLFY
+1409 GLFY

-1453 VNISFGV
+1453 VNISIHPGPIKEGVREKRSIKSFEV

-1481 KLINNNRTMEEG
+1481 KLINNNKSIEG
-1493 YELHTVDVDPVEK
+1493 GYKLLSVDVDPVEK

-1521 RPTVTNFTFC
+1521 RPTVTNYTFC

-1595 KKIVNDEDIDES
+1595 KKIVNDEEIDES

-1636 TIDALALKIHFT
+1636 TIDALALKIQFT

-1664 SINSTSFSGGS
+1664 SINSTSFKGGS

-1688 IDFDKDQTSA
+1688 IDFDKDQSNA
-1698 IASVVLPPSLL
+1698 FASVVLPPSLL
-1709 KNLSQDEFEVISRA
+1709 RNLSQDEFEVISRA

-1753 NLTIQDLE
+1753 NVTIQDLQD
-1761 EYVKVTIKHTK
+1761 YVKVTIKHTK

-1785 MNKNDGNGGWN
+1785 MSKNGGNGGWN
-1796 PAGCQVDAESNEN
+1796 SEGCQVDAESNEN

-1828 RTGTQ
+1828 RSVTQ

-1838 NKVLTFITYI
+1838 TKALTFITYI

-1885 LLFLNLVFLLDGW
+1885 LLFLNLIFLLDGW
-1898 IASFDIDGLCIAVAA
+1898 IASFDIDGLCISVAA

-1964 TIVLASANTN
+1964 AIVLASANTN
-1974 ASQVYG
+1974 ASHIYG
-1980 KELYGKDANGQG
+1980 KELYGRDANGQGG

-2012 GIMFLMNIA
+2012 GIMFLMNVA

-2068 FAWGPLTLAFLYL
+2068 FAWGPLTLPFLYL

-2169 RNSHTENVFLDKPSS
+2169 RNSHT
-2184 KFAQEDGEQT
+2184 
-2194 SIIPVHQVI
+2194 
-2203 DKVKGYCNPHSD
+2203 
-2215 NFYKNI
+2215 
-2221 IMSDTF
+2221 
-2227 SRSTKF
+2227 

>member
-1 MPILSALLPFCL
+1 MMSHVSEMWCYHWKWKLQHCLCLFTMYILYMQQA
-13 TSSLSLFLL
+13 
-22 SAYGCYDC
+22 AHGCYDC

-115 MVVSFKSDFSI
+115 MIVSFKSDFSI
-126 QKKGFNASY
+126 QKKGFNATY

-148 IPQVPDID
+148 IPQVPDVD
-156 AVSVAE
+156 AVYVAE
-162 SVSVP
+162 TVSVP

-178 TKGNSDDNDD
+178 TKGSNDDNDD
-188 WKVFSYTHA
+188 WKVFSYTDA
-197 LSTEFFSFG
+197 LSKEFFSFG

-214 SISGTQCSL
+214 SISGTQCIL

-242 VVWDGF
+242 VVGDSF
-248 SGTIG
+248 SGSIG

-261 RVYCPG
+261 IVYCPG
-267 VLDKVIPGNG
+267 IFGKVIPGNG

-285 NEMSSL
+285 NEVSSL

-341 LSCGSYLIPSSSIEP
+341 LSCGSYLIPSSTIEP

-395 ALQEFTLPATLIF
+395 
-408 RMKRNSPEFSHSRP
+408 
-422 QRQQE
+422 
-427 SKIEGVKTIGI
+427 G
-438 ISTPIIWPVKQ
+438 
-449 RPLRFSK
+449 
-456 NSADEDPEK
+456 
-465 KTPYSLFLPTMSTSA
+465 
-480 ASEET
+480 
-485 SNETLAAFT
+485 
-494 ENINPDNTVMKQ
+494 
-506 LPNENILNY
+506 
-515 PRSAFHGTSY
+515 
-525 AADAVAEPSVNTAVP
+525 
-540 LLHSRDPD
+540 
-548 AELAWTLANGLGHS
+548 
-562 ESEPAFHSPVSSSS
+562 
-576 SSSTAYRQ
+576 
-584 KKETV
+584 
-589 WISSSNSDTTNF
+589 
-601 MHVLEAVNWWNETV
+601 
-615 FHHRITSDIQE
+615 
-626 GRHHSLSSISVSS
+626 
-639 TEEKSPFQKS
+639 
-649 ELDLLDLVPEHFYM
+649 
-663 EMIQSNADRQTFSM
+663 
-677 LAANTAFQ
+677 
-685 FSKST
+685 
-690 NIKEHNS
+690 
-697 EGITSLIS
+697 
-705 VETPHANPTYTEFIP
+705 
-720 DIQLK
+720 
-725 NSVLGHS
+725 
-732 RELLTFSASL
+732 
-742 VGPGWTSSAVK
+742 
-753 HVVTTLPVYQQ
+753 
-764 PLTGTYLKSDSI
+764 
-776 FISDNKY
+776 
-783 WYHYLH
+783 
-789 QSYFQKPS
+789 
-797 ETLRNGI
+797 
-804 LENNLDAFHDSNE
+804 
-817 NEESPFSILEPE
+817 
-829 NVNPVGN
+829 
-836 SWNLGYLDFPT
+836 
-847 KYVDILPSLRESFW
+847 
-861 TVSHHLKEASQV
+861 
-873 FSGEPSENWWR
+873 
-884 SFNKLISSP
+884 
-893 TERLLFT
+893 
-900 SSCAKFDSISQQTSA
+900 
-915 IRLLGHRVEEINF
+915 
-928 SSHVSTLK
+928 
-936 KQIFSSFIPGI
+936 
-947 SKRISESN
+947 
-955 RTISQLQ
+955 
-962 STTNFANLTVTYNSE
+962 
-977 LYFDFPF
+977 
-984 PSLEAPFIQSSV
+984 
-996 WVQVSPFDQVLE
+996 
-1008 NSTEKLIFDS
+1008 
-1018 LHMQI
+1018 
-1023 RTDVL
+1023 
-1028 SDQTSVT
+1028 
-1035 FLNNRHQPVYVL
+1035 
-1047 PTPSETQ
+1047 
-1054 PSCSR
+1054 
-1059 DSQAPFLI
+1059 
-1067 STPGSPVTWI
+1067 
-1077 VKRLINNTTH
+1077 
-1087 GTPQSQSPWENN
+1087 
-1099 AVANAVDKARSKV
+1099 
-1112 QIDAGIFLKS
+1112 
-1122 ISPMSSYFVPVTLSL
+1122 
-1137 ELRHLLHADSDVR
+1137 
-1150 VSVPPN
+1150 
-1156 SYSTPP
+1156 
-1162 LPQNFKTHLDKIS
+1162 
-1175 PSLIPQQE
+1175 
-1183 VEELSLPTIETPR
+1183 
-1196 NYQTVLGQNS
+1196 
-1206 IENQLDSLRYSLWAV
+1206 
-1221 EQEIIDNNEDI
+1221 
-1232 RNFAVLTPANILRLS
+1232 
-1247 ERDSE
+1247 
-1252 GEVYGS
+1252 
-1258 LSKHREGT
+1258 
-1266 SSLNIITTQ
+1266 
-1275 ALDFANTEY
+1275 
-1284 EHFASLSSLLESSS
+1284 
-1298 AVIMN
+1298 
-1303 GVIPLPSSYSGVVT
+1303 
-1317 QPKETIL
+1317 
-1324 TGTAAAAAAINH
+1324 
-1336 PLTQSQTPVASVTY
+1336 
-1350 YQSSVSAHFHSLA
+1350 
-1363 NLPSGTSQN
+1363 
-1372 STPHTPLSQLTSSAA
+1372 
-1387 VLLSCLCVS
+1387 
-1396 FSELGCLCRPELK
+1396 
-1409 YSGLFY
+1409 GLFY
-1415 RISITVFSSNSNSVS
+1415 RISIVVFSSNSDATL

-1481 KLINNNRTMEEG
+1481 KLISNNGTMEGG
-1493 YELHTVDVDPVEK
+1493 YKIHTVDVDPVEK

-1521 RPTVTNFTFC
+1521 RPTVTNFTLC

-1595 KKIVNDEDIDES
+1595 KKIVNDEEIDES

-1636 TIDALALKIHFT
+1636 TIDALALKIQFT

-1664 SINSTSFSGGS
+1664 SINSTSFRGGS

-1688 IDFDKDQTSA
+1688 IDFDKDQTNA

-1740 ANLTSFVVACSIG
+1740 ADLTSFVVACSIG
-1753 NLTIQDLE
+1753 NITIQDLQD
-1761 EYVKVTIKHTK
+1761 YVKVTIKHTK

-1785 MNKNDGNGGWN
+1785 MNKNGGSGGWS
-1796 PAGCQVDAESNEN
+1796 PEGCQVDTESNEN

-1828 RTGTQ
+1828 RTVTQ

-1838 NKVLTFITYI
+1838 TKVLTFITYI

-1885 LLFLNLVFLLDGW
+1885 LLFLNLIFLLDGW

-1964 TIVLASANTN
+1964 AIVFASANTN
-1974 ASQVYG
+1974 ASHVYG
-1980 KELYGKDANGQG
+1980 KQLYGKDANGQG
-1992 DDFCWIK
+1992 GDNFCWIK

-2012 GIMFLMNIA
+2012 GIMFLMNVA

-2068 FAWGPLTLAFLYL
+2068 FAWGPLTLPFLYL

-2169 RNSHTENVFLDKPSS
+2169 RNSHTENVYLDKPSS
-2184 KFAQEDGEQT
+2184 KFAQDDGEQT

-2203 DKVKGYCNPHSD
+2203 DKVKGYCNPHSN

-2227 SRSTKF
+2227 SHSTKF

>member
-1 MPILSALLPFCL
+1 MMFHVGEMWCYHWKWKLQHCL
-13 TSSLSLFLL
+13 CLFTTYIICMQQ
-22 SAYGCYDC
+22 AVYGCYDC

-57 WIIRAPHGFI
+57 WIIRAPHGYI

-115 MVVSFKSDFSI
+115 MIVSFKSDFSI

-156 AVSVAE
+156 VVSVAE
-162 SVSVP
+162 TVSVP
-167 ELSQFT
+167 ELRQFT

-178 TKGNSDDNDD
+178 TKGSSDDNDD
-188 WKVFSYTHA
+188 WKVFSYTDE
-197 LSTEFFSFG
+197 LSTEVFSFG

-214 SISGTQCSL
+214 SISGMQCIL
-223 ENALPRNAEFFTGT
+223 ENAFPRNAEFFTGT

-242 VVWDGF
+242 VVGDSF
-248 SGTIG
+248 SGSIG

-261 RVYCPG
+261 IAYCPG
-267 VLDKVIPGNG
+267 ILSKVIPGNG

-285 NEMSSL
+285 NEVSSL

-341 LSCGSYLIPSSSIEP
+341 LSCGSYLIPSSTIEP

-395 ALQEFTLPATLIF
+395 
-408 RMKRNSPEFSHSRP
+408 
-422 QRQQE
+422 
-427 SKIEGVKTIGI
+427 G
-438 ISTPIIWPVKQ
+438 
-449 RPLRFSK
+449 
-456 NSADEDPEK
+456 
-465 KTPYSLFLPTMSTSA
+465 
-480 ASEET
+480 
-485 SNETLAAFT
+485 
-494 ENINPDNTVMKQ
+494 
-506 LPNENILNY
+506 
-515 PRSAFHGTSY
+515 
-525 AADAVAEPSVNTAVP
+525 
-540 LLHSRDPD
+540 
-548 AELAWTLANGLGHS
+548 
-562 ESEPAFHSPVSSSS
+562 
-576 SSSTAYRQ
+576 
-584 KKETV
+584 
-589 WISSSNSDTTNF
+589 
-601 MHVLEAVNWWNETV
+601 
-615 FHHRITSDIQE
+615 
-626 GRHHSLSSISVSS
+626 
-639 TEEKSPFQKS
+639 
-649 ELDLLDLVPEHFYM
+649 
-663 EMIQSNADRQTFSM
+663 
-677 LAANTAFQ
+677 
-685 FSKST
+685 
-690 NIKEHNS
+690 
-697 EGITSLIS
+697 
-705 VETPHANPTYTEFIP
+705 
-720 DIQLK
+720 
-725 NSVLGHS
+725 
-732 RELLTFSASL
+732 
-742 VGPGWTSSAVK
+742 
-753 HVVTTLPVYQQ
+753 
-764 PLTGTYLKSDSI
+764 
-776 FISDNKY
+776 
-783 WYHYLH
+783 
-789 QSYFQKPS
+789 
-797 ETLRNGI
+797 
-804 LENNLDAFHDSNE
+804 
-817 NEESPFSILEPE
+817 
-829 NVNPVGN
+829 
-836 SWNLGYLDFPT
+836 
-847 KYVDILPSLRESFW
+847 
-861 TVSHHLKEASQV
+861 
-873 FSGEPSENWWR
+873 
-884 SFNKLISSP
+884 
-893 TERLLFT
+893 
-900 SSCAKFDSISQQTSA
+900 
-915 IRLLGHRVEEINF
+915 
-928 SSHVSTLK
+928 
-936 KQIFSSFIPGI
+936 
-947 SKRISESN
+947 
-955 RTISQLQ
+955 
-962 STTNFANLTVTYNSE
+962 
-977 LYFDFPF
+977 
-984 PSLEAPFIQSSV
+984 
-996 WVQVSPFDQVLE
+996 
-1008 NSTEKLIFDS
+1008 
-1018 LHMQI
+1018 
-1023 RTDVL
+1023 
-1028 SDQTSVT
+1028 
-1035 FLNNRHQPVYVL
+1035 
-1047 PTPSETQ
+1047 
-1054 PSCSR
+1054 
-1059 DSQAPFLI
+1059 
-1067 STPGSPVTWI
+1067 
-1077 VKRLINNTTH
+1077 
-1087 GTPQSQSPWENN
+1087 
-1099 AVANAVDKARSKV
+1099 
-1112 QIDAGIFLKS
+1112 
-1122 ISPMSSYFVPVTLSL
+1122 
-1137 ELRHLLHADSDVR
+1137 
-1150 VSVPPN
+1150 
-1156 SYSTPP
+1156 
-1162 LPQNFKTHLDKIS
+1162 
-1175 PSLIPQQE
+1175 
-1183 VEELSLPTIETPR
+1183 
-1196 NYQTVLGQNS
+1196 
-1206 IENQLDSLRYSLWAV
+1206 
-1221 EQEIIDNNEDI
+1221 
-1232 RNFAVLTPANILRLS
+1232 
-1247 ERDSE
+1247 
-1252 GEVYGS
+1252 
-1258 LSKHREGT
+1258 
-1266 SSLNIITTQ
+1266 
-1275 ALDFANTEY
+1275 
-1284 EHFASLSSLLESSS
+1284 
-1298 AVIMN
+1298 
-1303 GVIPLPSSYSGVVT
+1303 
-1317 QPKETIL
+1317 
-1324 TGTAAAAAAINH
+1324 
-1336 PLTQSQTPVASVTY
+1336 
-1350 YQSSVSAHFHSLA
+1350 
-1363 NLPSGTSQN
+1363 
-1372 STPHTPLSQLTSSAA
+1372 
-1387 VLLSCLCVS
+1387 
-1396 FSELGCLCRPELK
+1396 
-1409 YSGLFY
+1409 GLFY

-1453 VNISFGV
+1453 VNISIHPGSTKEGVREKRSIKSFGV

-1481 KLINNNRTMEEG
+1481 KLINNNGTMEGG
-1493 YELHTVDVDPVEK
+1493 YKLHTVSVDPVEK

-1521 RPTVTNFTFC
+1521 RPTVTNFTLC
-1531 HGSSVQTASRTCYL
+1531 YGSSVQTASRTCYL

-1595 KKIVNDEDIDES
+1595 KKIVNDEEIDES

-1636 TIDALALKIHFT
+1636 TIDALALKIQFT

-1664 SINSTSFSGGS
+1664 SINSTSFKGGS

-1688 IDFDKDQTSA
+1688 IDFDKDQTNTF
-1698 IASVVLPPSLL
+1698 ASVVLPPSLL
-1709 KNLSQDEFEVISRA
+1709 NNLSQDEFEIISRA

-1753 NLTIQDLE
+1753 NITIQDLQD
-1761 EYVKVTIKHTK
+1761 YVKVTIKHTK

-1785 MNKNDGNGGWN
+1785 MNKNGGSGGWN
-1796 PAGCQVDAESNEN
+1796 PAGCQVDVESNEN

-1828 RTGTQ
+1828 RTVTQ

-1838 NKVLTFITYI
+1838 TKVLTFITYI

-1885 LLFLNLVFLLDGW
+1885 LLFLNLIFLLDGW

-1964 TIVLASANTN
+1964 AIVLASANTN
-1974 ASQVYG
+1974 ASHVYG
-1980 KELYGKDANGQG
+1980 KELYGKDANGQGG

-2012 GIMFLMNIA
+2012 GIMFLMNVA

-2068 FAWGPLTLAFLYL
+2068 FAWGPLTLPFLYL

-2227 SRSTKF
+2227 SHSTKF

>member
-1 MPILSALLPFCL
+1 RMSHVSEMWCYHWKWKLQHCL
-13 TSSLSLFLL
+13 CLFTTYIICMQQA
-22 SAYGCYDC
+22 AYGCYDC
-30 RIVLTDPSGVFTS
+30 RTVLTDPSGVFTS

-57 WIIRAPHGFI
+57 WIIRAPHGYI

-79 APGCIYDSLTL
+79 APGCIYDSLKL
-90 DNGESPMNLCGITAK
+90 DNGEGPMNLCGITAK

-115 MVVSFKSDFSI
+115 MIVSFKSDFSI

-148 IPQVPDID
+148 IPQVPDMD

-162 SVSVP
+162 TVSVP
-167 ELSQFT
+167 ELRQFT

-178 TKGNSDDNDD
+178 TKGSSDDNDD
-188 WKVFSYTHA
+188 WKVFSYTDE
-197 LSTEFFSFG
+197 LLRELFSFG
-206 KTTKGHFL
+206 KTTEGHFL
-214 SISGTQCSL
+214 SISGTQCIL
-223 ENALPRNAEFFTGT
+223 KNALPRNAEFFTGT

-242 VVWDGF
+242 VVWDSF
-248 SGTIG
+248 SHAVGV
-253 IYAKSTYH
+253 YARSTYH
-261 RVYCPG
+261 VVNCPEIFHR
-267 VLDKVIPGNG
+267 VIPGNG

-285 NEMSSL
+285 NEVSSL

-395 ALQEFTLPATLIF
+395 
-408 RMKRNSPEFSHSRP
+408 
-422 QRQQE
+422 
-427 SKIEGVKTIGI
+427 G
-438 ISTPIIWPVKQ
+438 
-449 RPLRFSK
+449 
-456 NSADEDPEK
+456 
-465 KTPYSLFLPTMSTSA
+465 
-480 ASEET
+480 
-485 SNETLAAFT
+485 
-494 ENINPDNTVMKQ
+494 
-506 LPNENILNY
+506 
-515 PRSAFHGTSY
+515 
-525 AADAVAEPSVNTAVP
+525 
-540 LLHSRDPD
+540 
-548 AELAWTLANGLGHS
+548 
-562 ESEPAFHSPVSSSS
+562 
-576 SSSTAYRQ
+576 
-584 KKETV
+584 
-589 WISSSNSDTTNF
+589 
-601 MHVLEAVNWWNETV
+601 
-615 FHHRITSDIQE
+615 
-626 GRHHSLSSISVSS
+626 
-639 TEEKSPFQKS
+639 
-649 ELDLLDLVPEHFYM
+649 
-663 EMIQSNADRQTFSM
+663 
-677 LAANTAFQ
+677 
-685 FSKST
+685 
-690 NIKEHNS
+690 
-697 EGITSLIS
+697 
-705 VETPHANPTYTEFIP
+705 
-720 DIQLK
+720 
-725 NSVLGHS
+725 
-732 RELLTFSASL
+732 
-742 VGPGWTSSAVK
+742 
-753 HVVTTLPVYQQ
+753 
-764 PLTGTYLKSDSI
+764 
-776 FISDNKY
+776 
-783 WYHYLH
+783 
-789 QSYFQKPS
+789 
-797 ETLRNGI
+797 
-804 LENNLDAFHDSNE
+804 
-817 NEESPFSILEPE
+817 
-829 NVNPVGN
+829 
-836 SWNLGYLDFPT
+836 
-847 KYVDILPSLRESFW
+847 
-861 TVSHHLKEASQV
+861 
-873 FSGEPSENWWR
+873 
-884 SFNKLISSP
+884 
-893 TERLLFT
+893 
-900 SSCAKFDSISQQTSA
+900 
-915 IRLLGHRVEEINF
+915 
-928 SSHVSTLK
+928 
-936 KQIFSSFIPGI
+936 
-947 SKRISESN
+947 
-955 RTISQLQ
+955 
-962 STTNFANLTVTYNSE
+962 
-977 LYFDFPF
+977 
-984 PSLEAPFIQSSV
+984 
-996 WVQVSPFDQVLE
+996 
-1008 NSTEKLIFDS
+1008 
-1018 LHMQI
+1018 
-1023 RTDVL
+1023 
-1028 SDQTSVT
+1028 
-1035 FLNNRHQPVYVL
+1035 
-1047 PTPSETQ
+1047 
-1054 PSCSR
+1054 
-1059 DSQAPFLI
+1059 
-1067 STPGSPVTWI
+1067 
-1077 VKRLINNTTH
+1077 
-1087 GTPQSQSPWENN
+1087 
-1099 AVANAVDKARSKV
+1099 
-1112 QIDAGIFLKS
+1112 
-1122 ISPMSSYFVPVTLSL
+1122 
-1137 ELRHLLHADSDVR
+1137 
-1150 VSVPPN
+1150 
-1156 SYSTPP
+1156 
-1162 LPQNFKTHLDKIS
+1162 
-1175 PSLIPQQE
+1175 
-1183 VEELSLPTIETPR
+1183 
-1196 NYQTVLGQNS
+1196 
-1206 IENQLDSLRYSLWAV
+1206 
-1221 EQEIIDNNEDI
+1221 
-1232 RNFAVLTPANILRLS
+1232 
-1247 ERDSE
+1247 
-1252 GEVYGS
+1252 
-1258 LSKHREGT
+1258 
-1266 SSLNIITTQ
+1266 
-1275 ALDFANTEY
+1275 
-1284 EHFASLSSLLESSS
+1284 
-1298 AVIMN
+1298 
-1303 GVIPLPSSYSGVVT
+1303 
-1317 QPKETIL
+1317 
-1324 TGTAAAAAAINH
+1324 
-1336 PLTQSQTPVASVTY
+1336 
-1350 YQSSVSAHFHSLA
+1350 
-1363 NLPSGTSQN
+1363 
-1372 STPHTPLSQLTSSAA
+1372 
-1387 VLLSCLCVS
+1387 
-1396 FSELGCLCRPELK
+1396 
-1409 YSGLFY
+1409 GLFY
-1415 RISITVFSSNSNSVS
+1415 RISIVVSSVNPNSVS

-1453 VNISFGV
+1453 VNISIHPASVREGARQKRSIKSFSA

-1481 KLINNNRTMEEG
+1481 KLISNNRTMEEG
-1493 YELHTVDVDPVEK
+1493 YQLQTVDVDPVEK

-1595 KKIVNDEDIDES
+1595 KKIVNDEEIDES

-1636 TIDALALKIHFT
+1636 TIDALALKINFA

-1664 SINSTSFSGGS
+1664 SINSTSFKGGS

-1753 NLTIQDLE
+1753 NLTIQDLQD
-1761 EYVKVTIKHTK
+1761 YVKVTIKHTK

-1785 MNKNDGNGGWN
+1785 MDKNSGNGGWN
-1796 PAGCQVDAESNEN
+1796 PEGCYVDAESNEN

-1828 RTGTQ
+1828 RSVTQ
-1833 IDPQN
+1833 VDTQN

-1885 LLFLNLVFLLDGW
+1885 LLFLNLIFLLDGW

-1964 TIVLASANTN
+1964 AIVLASANTN
-1974 ASQVYG
+1974 ASNVYG
-1980 KELYGKDANGQG
+1980 RDANEQGG
-1992 DDFCWIK
+1992 DDLCCWIK

-2068 FAWGPLTLAFLYL
+2068 FAWGPLTLPFLYL
-2081 FSIFNSL
+2081 FSVFNSL

-2169 RNSHTENVFLDKPSS
+2169 RNSHTGEFL
-2184 KFAQEDGEQT
+2184 
-2194 SIIPVHQVI
+2194 
-2203 DKVKGYCNPHSD
+2203 
-2215 NFYKNI
+2215 
-2221 IMSDTF
+2221 
-2227 SRSTKF
+2227 